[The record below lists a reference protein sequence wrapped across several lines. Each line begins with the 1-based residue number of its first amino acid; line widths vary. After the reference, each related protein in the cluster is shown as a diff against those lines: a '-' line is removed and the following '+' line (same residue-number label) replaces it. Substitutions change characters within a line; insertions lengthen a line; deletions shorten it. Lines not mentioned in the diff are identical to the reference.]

1 MLKSTILMNK
11 VDKEFK
17 PSVWAISKS
26 NIIYFLMFIFL
37 AFGINAYNNLPRE
50 DFPEIITSEVFIS
63 TINPGNTPE
72 DIERFITV
80 PLEEAVKGVS
90 NLVDIKST
98 SLENYSIISLEF
110 DEEIEI
116 ELAKQKVRDEIDSV
130 ISGEDWPTFNNVKVE
145 PDILSMSLA
154 EEMPILNVNIQGDYP
169 TEQLK
174 KYAEVLE
181 DRIEKLDEIK
191 EVVILGAQDEEIE
204 VAVDIKKMTAA
215 KVSFEDILSSIAFG
229 NRTIAAGNIVS
240 DGQRRTIR
248 IIGEIEN
255 PEDLKNFVV
264 KNEFGP
270 VYLDDVAVI
279 NFKESEKKSYAR
291 EFTKNLVS
299 LAVKKRSGK
308 NLINAANKI
317 DVIVEE
323 VIKNEFPSD
332 LEVVITNDMSNRII
346 SQVDD
351 LVNNILFGIFLVTT
365 VLMFFL
371 GFRNALFVGFA
382 IPMSMFMSLMIIS
395 ALGYSLNTMILFA
408 LVMGLGMLVDNGIV
422 VVENVYRLMEKD
434 GLSRLEAAKL
444 GISEIAY
451 PIIVST
457 ATTVLA
463 FVPLGLWPGTI
474 GQFMIYLPITLSIVL
489 GSSLFVAI
497 FFNSMLVSKF
507 MSIDEKNL
515 SKKDLVR
522 LTYFLSGIG
531 LLLFIIGGN
540 ARGFGTLFIVINIF
554 FWLYSYY
561 LKSIA
566 LKFRTI
572 FLGWLEIK
580 YEKFLRFALKGWR
593 AFAFLF
599 GTILL
604 LFLTIILVGI
614 AGPKIEFF
622 PDNEPNQIIV
632 YAEYPQGTD
641 IEKTNNITKKL
652 ENEVLQVVDD
662 KKYFDG
668 NKNFMIESMLAQVG
682 EGAGNQQNDFGSQAD
697 MPQKA
702 KITVTLREFKYRNGF
717 SSEDL
722 RSDVQKKLSGKYPGL
737 AVSVEKDENG
747 PPAGY
752 PVNIEISGKNYLELI
767 QTAEEMRIFINDQK
781 IAGIEEL
788 KIDVN
793 KNKPSIQ
800 IEVDRQ
806 KAGEL
811 GINPS
816 QIGLVLRRSL
826 FGEKAGIYKKDGED
840 YDINV
845 RFNKEDRYD
854 KSLLFNQNVIF
865 KNMNNGQL
873 VEVPIASLIKSE
885 NIETYSAIKHRNLT
899 RVVTLYSSIFAG
911 YNAKEIVDQI
921 KFQLDGFET
930 SENIKYKFTGEIE
943 EQDKNQDF
951 LNTALIMALMLI
963 LLLLVFQFNSIVK
976 PLIIILSIFLS
987 FIGVFL
993 GLIIF
998 DMTFVIIMTMLGIIS
1013 LAGIVVN
1020 NSVVLIDYTQLL
1032 LDRKKANLNIEKDS
1046 MLPKNEI
1053 YESIVK
1059 GGKARL
1065 RPVILTAI
1073 TTILGLIPLA
1083 IGLNIDLMN
1092 LFVNGNPNVY
1102 IGGDN
1107 VIFWGPLAWTVI
1119 FGLTFATFLT
1129 LIIVP
1134 VTFYISKRLALKIR
1148 SFKLN

>member
-1 MLKSTILMNK
+1 MNK

-17 PSVWAISKS
+17 PSVWAIGKS

-37 AFGINAYNNLPRE
+37 ALGINAYNELPRE
-50 DFPEIITSEVFIS
+50 DFPEIVTSEVFIS
-63 TINPGNTPE
+63 TINPGNTAE
-72 DIERFITV
+72 DIERFITS

-90 NLVDIKST
+90 NLVDVTST
-98 SLENYSIISLEF
+98 SLENYSIIRLEF

-116 ELAKQKVRDEIDSV
+116 ELAKQKVRDLIDSV
-130 ISGEDWPTFNNVKVE
+130 ISGEDWPTFNNVKVD
-145 PDILSMSLA
+145 PDILSMSIA
-154 EEMPILNVNIQGDYP
+154 EEMPILNINLVGDYP
-169 TEQLK
+169 TESLK
-174 KYAEVLE
+174 NYAEILE
-181 DRIEKLDEIK
+181 KRIEKLDEIK
-191 EVVILGAQDEEIE
+191 EVDILGAQDEEVE
-204 VAVDIKKMTAA
+204 VAVDIQKMTIAQ
-215 KVSFEDILSSIAFG
+215 VSFDDVISSIAYG
-229 NRTIAAGNIVS
+229 NRTIAAGNIIS
-240 DGQRRTIR
+240 DGQRRTLR
-248 IIGEIEN
+248 VIGEIQS
-255 PEDLKNFVV
+255 PEELKNFVV
-264 KNEFGP
+264 KKNFGP
-270 VYLDDVAVI
+270 VYLGDIAEI

-291 EFTKNLVS
+291 EFGNNLVS

-308 NLINAANKI
+308 NLINAAETIRGIVSQTIENDYPI
-317 DVIVEE
+317 DLNV
-323 VIKNEFPSD
+323 S
-332 LEVVITNDMSNRII
+332 ITNDMSNRIV

-422 VVENVYRLMEKD
+422 VVENVYRLMEKE
-434 GLSRLEAAKL
+434 GMSKVEAAKL

-515 SKKDLVR
+515 SKKDLIK

-531 LLLFIIGGN
+531 LLMILIGGS
-540 ARGFGTLFIVINIF
+540 ATGFGTLFITINIF

-561 LKSIA
+561 LKSMA
-566 LKFRTI
+566 LRFRTI
-572 FLGWLEIK
+572 FLGTLENK
-580 YEKFLRFALKGWR
+580 YESFLRFALKGWR

-604 LFLTIILVGI
+604 LFFTMVLVGI

-622 PDNEPNQIIV
+622 PDNQPNQIIV

-641 IEKTNNITKKL
+641 IEKTNSITK
-652 ENEVLQVVDD
+652 EIEQEVIEVINAS
-662 KKYFDG
+662 KYFE
-668 NKNFMIESMLAQVG
+668 NSKNFMVESMLSQVG
-682 EGAGNQQNDFGSQAD
+682 DGAGNQQNDFGSQAD
-697 MPQKA
+697 MPHKS
-702 KITVTLREFKYRNGF
+702 KITVTMREFKYRNGF
-717 SSEDL
+717 SSEDM
-722 RSDVQKKLSGKYPGL
+722 RGEVQAKLSGKYPGL
-737 AVSVEKDENG
+737 SISVEKDENG

-752 PVNIEISGKNYLELI
+752 PVNIEISGRDYLELI
-767 QTAEEMRIFINDQK
+767 ETAEQMRIFINNQK
-781 IAGIEEL
+781 ISGIEEL

-793 KNKPSIQ
+793 KSKPSLE

-826 FGEKAGIYKKDGED
+826 FGEKAGIFKKDGED

-845 RFNKEDRYD
+845 RFNNEDRYD
-854 KSLLFNQNVIF
+854 RSLLFNQNIIF
-865 KNMNNGQL
+865 RDMSDGQ
-873 VEVPIASLIKSE
+873 VKEIPVASLIKTK
-885 NIETYSAIKHRNLT
+885 NVETYSAIKHRNLS
-899 RVVTLYSSIFAG
+899 RVVTLYSSILAG

-921 KFQLDGFET
+921 KFQLDGFDI
-930 SENIKYKFTGEIE
+930 SEDVNFKFTGEIE
-943 EQDKNQDF
+943 EQDKNQEF
-951 LNTALIMALMLI
+951 LNTALLMALMLI

-998 DMTFVIIMTMLGIIS
+998 NMTFVIIMTMLGIIS

-1032 LDRKKANLNIEKDS
+1032 LDRKKEELNVEKDN
-1046 MLPKNEI
+1046 MLSKDQIFEA
-1053 YESIVK
+1053 IVS

-1083 IGLNIDLMN
+1083 IGLNIDLMS
-1092 LFVNGNPNVY
+1092 LFSSGNPNIYV
-1102 IGGDN
+1102 GGDN

-1129 LIIVP
+1129 LVIVP
-1134 VTFYISKRLALKIR
+1134 VTFYLSKRAALKIR
-1148 SFKLN
+1148 EFKLN

>member
-1 MLKSTILMNK
+1 MNK

-17 PSVWAISKS
+17 PSVWAIGKS

-37 AFGINAYNNLPRE
+37 ALGINAYNELPRE
-50 DFPEIITSEVFIS
+50 DFPEIVTSEVFIS
-63 TINPGNTPE
+63 TINPGNTAE
-72 DIERFITV
+72 DIERFITS

-90 NLVDIKST
+90 NLVDVTST
-98 SLENYSIISLEF
+98 SLENYSIIRLEF

-116 ELAKQKVRDEIDSV
+116 ELAKQKVRDLIDSV
-130 ISGEDWPTFNNVKVE
+130 ISGEDWPTFNNVKVD
-145 PDILSMSLA
+145 PDILSMSIA
-154 EEMPILNVNIQGDYP
+154 EEMPILNINLVGDYP
-169 TEQLK
+169 TESLK
-174 KYAEVLE
+174 NYAEILE
-181 DRIEKLDEIK
+181 KRIEKLDEIK
-191 EVVILGAQDEEIE
+191 EVDILGAQDEEVE
-204 VAVDIKKMTAA
+204 VAVDIQKMTIAQ
-215 KVSFEDILSSIAFG
+215 VSFDDVISSIAYG
-229 NRTIAAGNIVS
+229 NRTIAAGNIIS
-240 DGQRRTIR
+240 DGQRRTLR
-248 IIGEIEN
+248 VIGEIQS
-255 PEDLKNFVV
+255 PEELKNFVV
-264 KNEFGP
+264 KKDFGP
-270 VYLDDVAVI
+270 VYLGDIAEI

-291 EFTKNLVS
+291 EFGNNLVS

-308 NLINAANKI
+308 NLINAAETIRGIVSQTIENDYPI
-317 DVIVEE
+317 DLNV
-323 VIKNEFPSD
+323 S
-332 LEVVITNDMSNRII
+332 ITNDMSNRIV

-422 VVENVYRLMEKD
+422 VVENVYRLMEKE
-434 GLSRLEAAKL
+434 GMSKVEAAKL

-515 SKKDLVR
+515 SKKDLIK

-531 LLLFIIGGN
+531 LLMILIGGS
-540 ARGFGTLFIVINIF
+540 ATGFGTLFITINIF

-561 LKSIA
+561 LKSMA
-566 LKFRTI
+566 LRFRTI
-572 FLGWLEIK
+572 FLGTLENK
-580 YEKFLRFALKGWR
+580 YESFLRFALKGWR

-599 GTILL
+599 GTIIL
-604 LFLTIILVGI
+604 LFLTMVLVGI

-622 PDNEPNQIIV
+622 PDNQPNQIIV

-641 IEKTNNITKKL
+641 IEKTNSITKDI
-652 ENEVLQVVDD
+652 EQEVIEVINAS
-662 KKYFDG
+662 KYFE
-668 NKNFMIESMLAQVG
+668 NSKNFMVESMLSQVG
-682 EGAGNQQNDFGSQAD
+682 DGAGNQQNDFGSQAD
-697 MPQKA
+697 MPHKS
-702 KITVTLREFKYRNGF
+702 KITVTMREFKYRNGF
-717 SSEDL
+717 SSEDM
-722 RSDVQKKLSGKYPGL
+722 RGEVQAKLSGKYPGL
-737 AVSVEKDENG
+737 SISVEKDENG

-752 PVNIEISGKNYLELI
+752 PVNIEISGRDYLELI
-767 QTAEEMRIFINDQK
+767 ETAEQMRIFINNQK
-781 IAGIEEL
+781 ISGIEEL

-793 KNKPSIQ
+793 KSKPSLE

-826 FGEKAGIYKKDGED
+826 FGEKAGIFKKDGED

-845 RFNKEDRYD
+845 RFNNEDRYD
-854 KSLLFNQNVIF
+854 KSLLFNQNIIF
-865 KNMNNGQL
+865 RDMSDGQ
-873 VEVPIASLIKSE
+873 VKEIPVASLIKTK
-885 NIETYSAIKHRNLT
+885 NVETYSAIKHRNLS
-899 RVVTLYSSIFAG
+899 RVVTLYSSILAG

-921 KFQLDGFET
+921 KFQLDGFDI
-930 SENIKYKFTGEIE
+930 SEDVNFKFTGEIE
-943 EQDKNQDF
+943 EQDKNQEF
-951 LNTALIMALMLI
+951 LNTALLMALMLI

-998 DMTFVIIMTMLGIIS
+998 NMTFVIIMTMLGIIS

-1032 LDRKKANLNIEKDS
+1032 LDRKKEELNVEKDN
-1046 MLPKNEI
+1046 MLSKDQIFEA
-1053 YESIVK
+1053 IVS

-1083 IGLNIDLMN
+1083 IGLNIDLMS
-1092 LFVNGNPNVY
+1092 LFSSGNPNIYV
-1102 IGGDN
+1102 GGDN

-1129 LIIVP
+1129 LVIVP
-1134 VTFYISKRLALKIR
+1134 VTFYLSKRAALKIKE
-1148 SFKLN
+1148 FKLN

>member
-1 MLKSTILMNK
+1 MNK

-37 AFGINAYNNLPRE
+37 AFGINAYNTLPRE

-110 DEEIEI
+110 DEEIDI
-116 ELAKQKVRDEIDSV
+116 ELAKQKVRDQIDSV

-174 KYAEVLE
+174 TYAEILE

-191 EVVILGAQDEEIE
+191 EVDILGAQDEEIE
-204 VAVDIKKMTAA
+204 VAVDIKKMTAS
-215 KVSFEDILSSIAFG
+215 KVSFEDILSAIAYG

-240 DGQRRTIR
+240 DGQRRTLR
-248 IIGEIEN
+248 IMGEIES
-255 PEDLKNFVV
+255 PDDLKNFVI

-270 VYLDDVAVI
+270 VYLDDIAEI

-291 EFTKNLVS
+291 EFAKNLVS

-317 DVIVEE
+317 DVIVDE

-422 VVENVYRLMEKD
+422 VVENVYRLMEKE
-434 GLSRLEAAKL
+434 GMSKIEAAKL

-515 SKKDLVR
+515 SKKDLIR

-531 LLLFIIGGN
+531 LFLFIIGGS
-540 ARGFGTLFIVINIF
+540 ARGFGTLFIFINIF

-561 LKSIA
+561 IKSLA
-566 LKFRTI
+566 LRFRTI
-572 FLGWLEIK
+572 FLGWLEDK
-580 YEKFLRFALKGWR
+580 YERFLRFALTGWR

-604 LFLTIILVGI
+604 LFLTMILVGI

-622 PDNEPNQIIV
+622 PDNEPNQIII

-641 IEKTNNITKKL
+641 IKKTNAITK
-652 ENEVLQVVDD
+652 EIESEVLEVINN
-662 KKYFDG
+662 KKYFEG
-668 NKNFMIESMLAQVG
+668 SKNFMIESMLAQVG

-697 MPQKA
+697 MPQKS

-722 RSDVQKKLSGKYPGL
+722 RSDVQRKLSGKYPGL
-737 AVSVEKDENG
+737 AVSVEKDDNG

-752 PVNIEISGKNYLELI
+752 PVNIEITGKDYLELI
-767 QTAEEMRIFINDQK
+767 RTAEEMRIFINDQK

-800 IEVDRQ
+800 IEVDRE

-845 RFNKEDRYD
+845 RFNETDRYD
-854 KSLLFNQNVIF
+854 KSLLYNQNVIF

-885 NIETYSAIKHRNLT
+885 NVETYSAIKHRNLT

-921 KFQLDGFET
+921 KFQLDGFEV
-930 SENIKYKFTGEIE
+930 SENVKYKFTGEIE

-1032 LDRKKANLNIEKDS
+1032 LDRKKAKLNLEKDN

-1053 YESIVK
+1053 FESIVK

-1083 IGLNIDLMN
+1083 IGLNIDLMS
-1092 LFVNGNPNVY
+1092 LFSTGDPNIY

-1134 VTFYISKRLALKIR
+1134 VTFYLSKRLALKIR
-1148 SFKLN
+1148 SFKLS

>member
-1 MLKSTILMNK
+1 MNK

-17 PSVWAISKS
+17 PSVWAIGKS

-37 AFGINAYNNLPRE
+37 ALGINAYNELPRE
-50 DFPEIITSEVFIS
+50 DFPEIVTSEVFIS
-63 TINPGNTPE
+63 TINPGNTAE
-72 DIERFITV
+72 DIERFITS

-90 NLVDIKST
+90 NLVDVTST
-98 SLENYSIISLEF
+98 SLENYSIIRLEF

-116 ELAKQKVRDEIDSV
+116 ELAKQKVRDLIDSV
-130 ISGEDWPTFNNVKVE
+130 ISGEDWPTFNNVKVD
-145 PDILSMSLA
+145 PDILSMSIA
-154 EEMPILNVNIQGDYP
+154 EEMPILNINLVGDYP
-169 TEQLK
+169 TESLMN
-174 KYAEVLE
+174 YAEILE
-181 DRIEKLDEIK
+181 KRIEKLDEIK
-191 EVVILGAQDEEIE
+191 EVDILGAQDEEVE
-204 VAVDIKKMTAA
+204 VAVDIQKMTIAQ
-215 KVSFEDILSSIAFG
+215 VSFDDVISSIAYG
-229 NRTIAAGNIVS
+229 NRTIAAGNIIS
-240 DGQRRTIR
+240 DGQRRTLR
-248 IIGEIEN
+248 VIGEIQS
-255 PEDLKNFVV
+255 PEELKNFVV
-264 KNEFGP
+264 KKDFGP
-270 VYLDDVAVI
+270 IYLGDIAEI

-291 EFTKNLVS
+291 EFGNNLVS

-308 NLINAANKI
+308 NLINAAETIRGIVSQTIENDYPI
-317 DVIVEE
+317 DLNV
-323 VIKNEFPSD
+323 S
-332 LEVVITNDMSNRII
+332 ITNDMSNRIV

-422 VVENVYRLMEKD
+422 VVENVYRLMEKEGMSKVD
-434 GLSRLEAAKL
+434 AAKL

-515 SKKDLVR
+515 SKKDLIK

-531 LLLFIIGGN
+531 LLMILIGGS
-540 ARGFGTLFIVINIF
+540 ATGFGTLFITINIF

-561 LKSIA
+561 LKSMA
-566 LKFRTI
+566 LRFRTI
-572 FLGWLEIK
+572 FLGTLENK
-580 YEKFLRFALKGWR
+580 YESFLRFALKGWR

-599 GTILL
+599 GTIIL
-604 LFLTIILVGI
+604 LFLTMVLVGI

-622 PDNEPNQIIV
+622 PDNQPNQIIV

-641 IEKTNNITKKL
+641 IEKTNSITKDI
-652 ENEVLQVVDD
+652 EQEVIEVINAS
-662 KKYFDG
+662 KYFE
-668 NKNFMIESMLAQVG
+668 NSKNFMVESMLSQVG
-682 EGAGNQQNDFGSQAD
+682 DGAGNQQNDFGSQAD
-697 MPQKA
+697 MPHKS
-702 KITVTLREFKYRNGF
+702 KITVTMREFKYRNGF
-717 SSEDL
+717 SSEDM
-722 RSDVQKKLSGKYPGL
+722 RGEVQAKLSGKYPGL
-737 AVSVEKDENG
+737 SISVEKDENG

-752 PVNIEISGKNYLELI
+752 PVNIEISGRDYLELI
-767 QTAEEMRIFINDQK
+767 ETAEQMRIFINNQK
-781 IAGIEEL
+781 ISGIEEL

-793 KNKPSIQ
+793 KSKPSLE

-826 FGEKAGIYKKDGED
+826 FGEKAGIFKKDGED

-845 RFNKEDRYD
+845 RFNNEDRYD
-854 KSLLFNQNVIF
+854 KSLLFNQNIIF
-865 KNMNNGQL
+865 RDMSDGQ
-873 VEVPIASLIKSE
+873 VKEIPVASLIKTK
-885 NIETYSAIKHRNLT
+885 NVETYSAIKHRNLS
-899 RVVTLYSSIFAG
+899 RVVTLYSSILAG

-921 KFQLDGFET
+921 KFQLDGFDI
-930 SENIKYKFTGEIE
+930 SEDVNFKFTGEIE
-943 EQDKNQDF
+943 EQDKNQEF
-951 LNTALIMALMLI
+951 LNTALLMALMLI

-998 DMTFVIIMTMLGIIS
+998 NMTFVIIMTMLGIIS

-1032 LDRKKANLNIEKDS
+1032 LDRKKEELNVEKDN
-1046 MLPKNEI
+1046 MLSKDQIFEA
-1053 YESIVK
+1053 IVS

-1083 IGLNIDLMN
+1083 IGLNIDLMS
-1092 LFVNGNPNVY
+1092 LFSSGNPNIYV
-1102 IGGDN
+1102 GGDN

-1129 LIIVP
+1129 LVIVP
-1134 VTFYISKRLALKIR
+1134 VTFYLSKRAALKIKE
-1148 SFKLN
+1148 FKLN

>member
-1 MLKSTILMNK
+1 MNK

-37 AFGINAYNNLPRE
+37 AFVINAYNTLPRE

-110 DEEIEI
+110 DEEIDI
-116 ELAKQKVRDEIDSV
+116 ELAKQKVRDQIDSV

-174 KYAEVLE
+174 TYAEILE

-191 EVVILGAQDEEIE
+191 EVDILGAQDEEIE
-204 VAVDIKKMTAA
+204 VAVDIKKMTAS
-215 KVSFEDILSSIAFG
+215 KVSFEDILSAIAYG

-240 DGQRRTIR
+240 DGQRRTLR
-248 IIGEIEN
+248 IMGEIES
-255 PEDLKNFVV
+255 PDDLKNFVI

-270 VYLDDVAVI
+270 VYLEDVAEI

-291 EFTKNLVS
+291 EFAKNLVS

-317 DVIVEE
+317 DVIVDE

-422 VVENVYRLMEKD
+422 VVENVYRLMEKE
-434 GLSRLEAAKL
+434 GMSKIEAAKL

-489 GSSLFVAI
+489 GSSLFVAV

-515 SKKDLVR
+515 SKKDLIR

-531 LLLFIIGGN
+531 LFLFIIGGS
-540 ARGFGTLFIVINIF
+540 ARGFGTLFIFINIF

-561 LKSIA
+561 IKSLA
-566 LKFRTI
+566 LRFRTI
-572 FLGWLEIK
+572 FLGWLEDK
-580 YEKFLRFALKGWR
+580 YEKFLRFALTGWR

-604 LFLTIILVGI
+604 LFLTMILVGI

-622 PDNEPNQIIV
+622 PDNEPNQIII

-641 IEKTNNITKKL
+641 IKKTNAITK
-652 ENEVLQVVDD
+652 EIESEVLEVINN
-662 KKYFDG
+662 KKYFEG
-668 NKNFMIESMLAQVG
+668 SKNFMIESMLAQVG

-697 MPQKA
+697 MPQKS

-722 RSDVQKKLSGKYPGL
+722 RSDVQRKLSGKYPGL
-737 AVSVEKDENG
+737 AVSVEKDDNG

-752 PVNIEISGKNYLELI
+752 PVNIEITGKDYLELI
-767 QTAEEMRIFINDQK
+767 RTAEEMRIFINDQK

-800 IEVDRQ
+800 IEVDRE

-845 RFNKEDRYD
+845 RFNETDRYD
-854 KSLLFNQNVIF
+854 KSLLYNQNVIF

-885 NIETYSAIKHRNLT
+885 NVETYSAIKHRNLT

-921 KFQLDGFET
+921 KFQLDGFEV
-930 SENIKYKFTGEIE
+930 SENVKYKFTGEIE

-1032 LDRKKANLNIEKDS
+1032 LDRKKAKLNLEKDN

-1053 YESIVK
+1053 FESIVK

-1083 IGLNIDLMN
+1083 IGLNIDLMS
-1092 LFVNGNPNVY
+1092 LFSTGDPNIY

-1134 VTFYISKRLALKIR
+1134 VTFYLSKRLALKIR
-1148 SFKLN
+1148 SFKLS

>member
-1 MLKSTILMNK
+1 MNK

-37 AFGINAYNNLPRE
+37 AFGINAYNTLPRE

-110 DEEIEI
+110 DEEIDI
-116 ELAKQKVRDEIDSV
+116 ELAKQKVRDQIDSV

-174 KYAEVLE
+174 TYAEILE

-191 EVVILGAQDEEIE
+191 EVDILGAQDEEIE
-204 VAVDIKKMTAA
+204 VAVDIKKMTAS
-215 KVSFEDILSSIAFG
+215 KVSFEDILSAIAYG

-240 DGQRRTIR
+240 DGQRRTLR
-248 IIGEIEN
+248 IMGEIES
-255 PEDLKNFVV
+255 PDDLKNFVI

-270 VYLDDVAVI
+270 VYLEDIAEI

-291 EFTKNLVS
+291 EFAKNLVS

-317 DVIVEE
+317 DVIVDE

-422 VVENVYRLMEKD
+422 VVENVYRLMEKE
-434 GLSRLEAAKL
+434 GMSKIEAAKL

-515 SKKDLVR
+515 SKKDLIR

-531 LLLFIIGGN
+531 LFLFIIGGS
-540 ARGFGTLFIVINIF
+540 ARGFGTLFIFINIF

-561 LKSIA
+561 IKSLA
-566 LKFRTI
+566 LRFRTI
-572 FLGWLEIK
+572 FLGWLEDK
-580 YEKFLRFALKGWR
+580 YERFLRFALTGWR

-604 LFLTIILVGI
+604 LFLTMILVGI

-622 PDNEPNQIIV
+622 PDNEPNQIII

-641 IEKTNNITKKL
+641 IKKTNAITK
-652 ENEVLQVVDD
+652 EIESEVLEVINN
-662 KKYFDG
+662 KKYFEG
-668 NKNFMIESMLAQVG
+668 SKNFMIESMLAQVG

-697 MPQKA
+697 MPQKS

-722 RSDVQKKLSGKYPGL
+722 RSDVQRKLSGKYPGL
-737 AVSVEKDENG
+737 AVSVEKDDNG

-752 PVNIEISGKNYLELI
+752 PVNIEITGKDYLELI
-767 QTAEEMRIFINDQK
+767 RTAEEMRIFINDQK

-800 IEVDRQ
+800 IEVDRE

-845 RFNKEDRYD
+845 RFNETDRYD
-854 KSLLFNQNVIF
+854 KSLLYNQNVIF

-885 NIETYSAIKHRNLT
+885 NVETYSAIKHRNLT

-921 KFQLDGFET
+921 KFQLDGFEV
-930 SENIKYKFTGEIE
+930 SENVKYKFTGEIE

-1032 LDRKKANLNIEKDS
+1032 LDRKKAKLNLKKDN
-1046 MLPKNEI
+1046 MLPNNEI
-1053 YESIVK
+1053 FESIVK

-1083 IGLNIDLMN
+1083 IGLNIDLMS
-1092 LFVNGNPNVY
+1092 LFSTGDPNIY

-1134 VTFYISKRLALKIR
+1134 VTFYLSKRLALKIR
-1148 SFKLN
+1148 SFKLS

>member
-1 MLKSTILMNK
+1 MNK

-17 PSVWAISKS
+17 PSVWAIGKS

-37 AFGINAYNNLPRE
+37 ALGINAYNELPRE
-50 DFPEIITSEVFIS
+50 DFPEIVTSEVFIS
-63 TINPGNTPE
+63 TINPGNTAE
-72 DIERFITV
+72 DIERFITS

-90 NLVDIKST
+90 NLVDVTST
-98 SLENYSIISLEF
+98 SLENYSIIRLEF

-116 ELAKQKVRDEIDSV
+116 ELAKQKVRDLIDSV
-130 ISGEDWPTFNNVKVE
+130 ISGEDWPTFNNVKVD
-145 PDILSMSLA
+145 PDILSMSIA
-154 EEMPILNVNIQGDYP
+154 EEMPILNINLVGDYP
-169 TEQLK
+169 TESLMN
-174 KYAEVLE
+174 YAEILE
-181 DRIEKLDEIK
+181 KRIEKLDEIK
-191 EVVILGAQDEEIE
+191 EVDILGAQDEEVE
-204 VAVDIKKMTAA
+204 VAVDIQKMTIAQ
-215 KVSFEDILSSIAFG
+215 VSFDDVISSIAYG
-229 NRTIAAGNIVS
+229 NRTIAAGNIIS
-240 DGQRRTIR
+240 DGQRRTLR
-248 IIGEIEN
+248 VIGEIQS
-255 PEDLKNFVV
+255 PEELKNFVV
-264 KNEFGP
+264 KKDFGP
-270 VYLDDVAVI
+270 VYLGDIAEI

-291 EFTKNLVS
+291 EFGNNLVS

-308 NLINAANKI
+308 NLINAAETIRGIVSQTIENDYPI
-317 DVIVEE
+317 DLNV
-323 VIKNEFPSD
+323 S
-332 LEVVITNDMSNRII
+332 ITNDMSNRIV

-422 VVENVYRLMEKD
+422 VVENVYRLMEKEGMSKVD
-434 GLSRLEAAKL
+434 AAKL

-515 SKKDLVR
+515 SKKDLIK

-531 LLLFIIGGN
+531 LLMILIGGS
-540 ARGFGTLFIVINIF
+540 ATGFGTLFITINIF

-561 LKSIA
+561 LKSMA
-566 LKFRTI
+566 LRFRTI
-572 FLGWLEIK
+572 FLGTLENK
-580 YEKFLRFALKGWR
+580 YESFLRFALKGWR

-599 GTILL
+599 GTIIL
-604 LFLTIILVGI
+604 LFLTMVLVGI

-622 PDNEPNQIIV
+622 PDNQPNQIIV
-632 YAEYPQGTD
+632 YTEYPQGTD
-641 IEKTNNITKKL
+641 IEKTNSITKDI
-652 ENEVLQVVDD
+652 EQEVIEVINAS
-662 KKYFDG
+662 KYFE
-668 NKNFMIESMLAQVG
+668 NSKNFMVESMLSQVG
-682 EGAGNQQNDFGSQAD
+682 DGAGNQQNDFGSQAD
-697 MPQKA
+697 MPHKS
-702 KITVTLREFKYRNGF
+702 KITVTMREFKYRNGF
-717 SSEDL
+717 SSEDM
-722 RSDVQKKLSGKYPGL
+722 RGEVQAKLSGKYPGL
-737 AVSVEKDENG
+737 SISVEKDENG

-752 PVNIEISGKNYLELI
+752 PVNIEISGRDYLELI
-767 QTAEEMRIFINDQK
+767 ETAEQMRIFINNQK
-781 IAGIEEL
+781 ISGIEEL

-793 KNKPSIQ
+793 KSKPSLE

-826 FGEKAGIYKKDGED
+826 FGEKAGIFKKDGED

-845 RFNKEDRYD
+845 RFNNEDRYD
-854 KSLLFNQNVIF
+854 KSLLFNQNIIF
-865 KNMNNGQL
+865 RDMSDGQ
-873 VEVPIASLIKSE
+873 VKEIPVASLIKTK
-885 NIETYSAIKHRNLT
+885 NVETYSAIKHRNLS
-899 RVVTLYSSIFAG
+899 RVVTLYSSILAG

-921 KFQLDGFET
+921 KFQLDGFDI
-930 SENIKYKFTGEIE
+930 SEDVNFKFTGEIE
-943 EQDKNQDF
+943 EQDKNQEF
-951 LNTALIMALMLI
+951 LNTALLMALMLI

-998 DMTFVIIMTMLGIIS
+998 NMTFVIIMTMLGIIS

-1032 LDRKKANLNIEKDS
+1032 LDRKKEELNVEKDN
-1046 MLPKNEI
+1046 MLSKDQIFEA
-1053 YESIVK
+1053 IVS

-1083 IGLNIDLMN
+1083 IGLNIDLMS
-1092 LFVNGNPNVY
+1092 LFSSGNPNIYV
-1102 IGGDN
+1102 GGDN

-1129 LIIVP
+1129 LVIVP
-1134 VTFYISKRLALKIR
+1134 VTFYLSKRAALKIKE
-1148 SFKLN
+1148 FKLN

>member
-1 MLKSTILMNK
+1 MNK

-37 AFGINAYNNLPRE
+37 AFGINAYNTLPRE

-110 DEEIEI
+110 DEEIDI
-116 ELAKQKVRDEIDSV
+116 ELAKQKVRDQIDSV

-174 KYAEVLE
+174 TYAEILE

-191 EVVILGAQDEEIE
+191 EVDILGAQDEEIE
-204 VAVDIKKMTAA
+204 VAVDIKKMTAS
-215 KVSFEDILSSIAFG
+215 KVSFEDILSAIAYG

-240 DGQRRTIR
+240 DGQRRTLR
-248 IIGEIEN
+248 IMGEIES
-255 PEDLKNFVV
+255 PDDLKNFVI

-270 VYLDDVAVI
+270 VYLDDVAEI

-291 EFTKNLVS
+291 EFAKNLVS

-317 DVIVEE
+317 DVIVDE

-422 VVENVYRLMEKD
+422 VVENVYRLMEKE
-434 GLSRLEAAKL
+434 GMSKIEAAKL

-515 SKKDLVR
+515 SKKDLIR

-531 LLLFIIGGN
+531 LFLFIIGGS
-540 ARGFGTLFIVINIF
+540 ARGFGTLFIFINIF

-561 LKSIA
+561 IKSLA
-566 LKFRTI
+566 LRFRTI
-572 FLGWLEIK
+572 FLGWLEDK
-580 YEKFLRFALKGWR
+580 YERFLRFALTGWR

-604 LFLTIILVGI
+604 LFLTMILVGI

-622 PDNEPNQIIV
+622 PDNEPNQIII

-641 IEKTNNITKKL
+641 IKKTNAITK
-652 ENEVLQVVDD
+652 EIESEVLEVINN
-662 KKYFDG
+662 KKYFEG
-668 NKNFMIESMLAQVG
+668 SKNFMIESMLAQVG

-697 MPQKA
+697 MPQKS

-722 RSDVQKKLSGKYPGL
+722 RSDVQRKLSGKYPGL
-737 AVSVEKDENG
+737 AVSVEKDDNG

-752 PVNIEISGKNYLELI
+752 PVNIEITGKDYLELI
-767 QTAEEMRIFINDQK
+767 RTAEEMRIFINDQK

-800 IEVDRQ
+800 IEVDRE

-845 RFNKEDRYD
+845 RFNETDRYD
-854 KSLLFNQNVIF
+854 KSLLYNQNVIF

-885 NIETYSAIKHRNLT
+885 NVETYSAIKHRNLT

-921 KFQLDGFET
+921 KFQLDGFEV
-930 SENIKYKFTGEIE
+930 SENVKYKFTGEIE

-1032 LDRKKANLNIEKDS
+1032 LDRKKAKLNLEKDN

-1053 YESIVK
+1053 FESIVK

-1083 IGLNIDLMN
+1083 IGLNIDLMS
-1092 LFVNGNPNVY
+1092 LFSTGDPNIY

-1134 VTFYISKRLALKIR
+1134 VTFYLSKRLALKIR
-1148 SFKLN
+1148 SFKLS

>member
-1 MLKSTILMNK
+1 MNK

-37 AFGINAYNNLPRE
+37 AFGINAYNTLPRE

-110 DEEIEI
+110 DEEIDI
-116 ELAKQKVRDEIDSV
+116 ELAKQKVRDQIDSV

-174 KYAEVLE
+174 KYAEILE

-191 EVVILGAQDEEIE
+191 EVDILGAQDEEIE
-204 VAVDIKKMTAA
+204 VAVDIKKMTAS
-215 KVSFEDILSSIAFG
+215 KVSFEDILSAIAYG

-240 DGQRRTIR
+240 DGQRRTLR
-248 IIGEIEN
+248 IMGEIEN
-255 PEDLKNFVV
+255 PDDLKNFVI

-270 VYLDDVAVI
+270 VYLDDVAEI

-291 EFTKNLVS
+291 EFAKNLVS

-317 DVIVEE
+317 DVIVDE

-422 VVENVYRLMEKD
+422 VVENVYRLMEKE
-434 GLSRLEAAKL
+434 GMSKIEAAKL

-515 SKKDLVR
+515 SKKDLIR

-531 LLLFIIGGN
+531 LFLFIIGGS
-540 ARGFGTLFIVINIF
+540 ARGFGTLFIFINIF

-561 LKSIA
+561 IKSLA
-566 LKFRTI
+566 LRFRTI
-572 FLGWLEIK
+572 FLGWLEDK
-580 YEKFLRFALKGWR
+580 YERFLRFALTGWR

-604 LFLTIILVGI
+604 LFLTMILVGI

-622 PDNEPNQIIV
+622 PDNEPNQIII

-641 IEKTNNITKKL
+641 IKKTNAITK
-652 ENEVLQVVDD
+652 EIESEVLEVISN
-662 KKYFDG
+662 KKYFEG
-668 NKNFMIESMLAQVG
+668 SKNFMIESMLAQVG

-697 MPQKA
+697 MPQKS

-722 RSDVQKKLSGKYPGL
+722 RSDVQRKLSGKYPGL
-737 AVSVEKDENG
+737 AVSVEKDDNG

-752 PVNIEISGKNYLELI
+752 PVNIEITGKDYLELI
-767 QTAEEMRIFINDQK
+767 RTAEEMRIFINDQK

-800 IEVDRQ
+800 IEVDRE

-845 RFNKEDRYD
+845 RFNETDRYD
-854 KSLLFNQNVIF
+854 KSLLYNQNVIF

-885 NIETYSAIKHRNLT
+885 NVETYSAIKHRNLT

-921 KFQLDGFET
+921 KFQLDGFEV
-930 SENIKYKFTGEIE
+930 SENVKYKFTGEIE

-1032 LDRKKANLNIEKDS
+1032 LDRKKAKLNLEKDN

-1053 YESIVK
+1053 FESIVK

-1083 IGLNIDLMN
+1083 IGLNIDLMS
-1092 LFVNGNPNVY
+1092 LFSTGDPNIY

-1134 VTFYISKRLALKIR
+1134 VTFYLSKRLALKIR
-1148 SFKLN
+1148 SFKLS

>member
-1 MLKSTILMNK
+1 MNK

-17 PSVWAISKS
+17 PSVWAIGKS

-37 AFGINAYNNLPRE
+37 ALGINAYNELPRE
-50 DFPEIITSEVFIS
+50 DFPEIVTSEVFIS
-63 TINPGNTPE
+63 TINPGNTAE
-72 DIERFITV
+72 DIERFITS

-90 NLVDIKST
+90 NLVDVTST
-98 SLENYSIISLEF
+98 SLENYSIIRLEF

-116 ELAKQKVRDEIDSV
+116 ELAKQKVRDLIDSV
-130 ISGEDWPTFNNVKVE
+130 ISGEDWPTFNNVKVD
-145 PDILSMSLA
+145 PDILSMSIA
-154 EEMPILNVNIQGDYP
+154 EEMPILNINLVGDYP
-169 TEQLK
+169 TESLMN
-174 KYAEVLE
+174 YAEILE
-181 DRIEKLDEIK
+181 KRIEKLDEIK
-191 EVVILGAQDEEIE
+191 EVDILGAQDEEVE
-204 VAVDIKKMTAA
+204 VAVDIQKMTIAQ
-215 KVSFEDILSSIAFG
+215 VSFDDVISSIAYG
-229 NRTIAAGNIVS
+229 NRTIAAGNIIS
-240 DGQRRTIR
+240 DGQRRTLR
-248 IIGEIEN
+248 VIGEIQS
-255 PEDLKNFVV
+255 PEELKNFVV
-264 KNEFGP
+264 KKDFGP
-270 VYLDDVAVI
+270 IYLGDIAEI

-291 EFTKNLVS
+291 EFGNNLVS

-308 NLINAANKI
+308 NLINAAETIRGIVSQTIENNYPI
-317 DVIVEE
+317 DLNV
-323 VIKNEFPSD
+323 S
-332 LEVVITNDMSNRII
+332 ITNDMSNRIV

-422 VVENVYRLMEKD
+422 VVENVYRLMEKE
-434 GLSRLEAAKL
+434 GMSKVEAAKL

-515 SKKDLVR
+515 SKKDLIK

-531 LLLFIIGGN
+531 LLMILIGGS
-540 ARGFGTLFIVINIF
+540 ATGFGTLFITINIF

-561 LKSIA
+561 LKSMA
-566 LKFRTI
+566 LRFRTI
-572 FLGWLEIK
+572 FLGTLENK
-580 YEKFLRFALKGWR
+580 YESFLRFALKGWR

-599 GTILL
+599 GTIIL
-604 LFLTIILVGI
+604 LFLTMVLVGI

-622 PDNEPNQIIV
+622 PDNQPNQIIV

-641 IEKTNNITKKL
+641 IEKTNSITKDI
-652 ENEVLQVVDD
+652 EQEVIEVINAS
-662 KKYFDG
+662 KYFE
-668 NKNFMIESMLAQVG
+668 NSKNFMVESMLSQVG
-682 EGAGNQQNDFGSQAD
+682 DGAGNQQNDFGSQAD
-697 MPQKA
+697 MPHKS
-702 KITVTLREFKYRNGF
+702 KITVTMREFKYRNGF
-717 SSEDL
+717 SSEDM
-722 RSDVQKKLSGKYPGL
+722 RGEVQAKLSGKYPGL
-737 AVSVEKDENG
+737 SISVEKDENG

-752 PVNIEISGKNYLELI
+752 PVNIEISGRDYLELI
-767 QTAEEMRIFINDQK
+767 ETAEQMRIFINNQK
-781 IAGIEEL
+781 ISGIEEL

-793 KNKPSIQ
+793 KSKPSLE

-826 FGEKAGIYKKDGED
+826 FGEKAGIFKKDGED

-845 RFNKEDRYD
+845 RFNNEDRYD
-854 KSLLFNQNVIF
+854 KSLLFNQNIIF
-865 KNMNNGQL
+865 RDMSDGQ
-873 VEVPIASLIKSE
+873 VKEIPVASLIKTK
-885 NIETYSAIKHRNLT
+885 NVETYSAIKHRNLS
-899 RVVTLYSSIFAG
+899 RVVTLYSSILAG

-921 KFQLDGFET
+921 KFQLDGFDI
-930 SENIKYKFTGEIE
+930 SEDVNFKFTGEIE
-943 EQDKNQDF
+943 EQDKNQEF
-951 LNTALIMALMLI
+951 LNTALLMALMLI

-998 DMTFVIIMTMLGIIS
+998 NMTFVIIMTMLGIIS

-1032 LDRKKANLNIEKDS
+1032 LDRKKEELNVEKDN
-1046 MLPKNEI
+1046 MLSKDQIFEA
-1053 YESIVK
+1053 IVS

-1083 IGLNIDLMN
+1083 IGLNIDLMS
-1092 LFVNGNPNVY
+1092 LFSSGNPNIYV
-1102 IGGDN
+1102 GGDN

-1129 LIIVP
+1129 LVIVP
-1134 VTFYISKRLALKIR
+1134 VTFYLSKRAALKIKE
-1148 SFKLN
+1148 FKLN

>member
-1 MLKSTILMNK
+1 MNK

-17 PSVWAISKS
+17 PSVWAIGKS

-37 AFGINAYNNLPRE
+37 ALGINAYNELPRE
-50 DFPEIITSEVFIS
+50 DFPEVITSEVFIS
-63 TINPGNTPE
+63 TVNPGNTAE
-72 DIERFITV
+72 DIERFITS

-90 NLVDIKST
+90 NLVDVTST
-98 SLENYSIISLEF
+98 SLENYSIIRLEF

-116 ELAKQKVRDEIDSV
+116 ELAKQKVRDLIDSV
-130 ISGEDWPTFNNVKVE
+130 ISGEDWPTFNNVKVD
-145 PDILSMSLA
+145 PDILSMSIA
-154 EEMPILNVNIQGDYP
+154 EEMPILNINIVGDYP
-169 TEQLK
+169 TESLK
-174 KYAEVLE
+174 NYAEILE
-181 DRIEKLDEIK
+181 KRIEKLDEIK
-191 EVVILGAQDEEIE
+191 EVDILGAQDEEIE
-204 VAVDIKKMTAA
+204 VAVDIQKMTIAQ
-215 KVSFEDILSSIAFG
+215 VSFDDVISSIAYG
-229 NRTIAAGNIVS
+229 NRTIAAGNIIS
-240 DGQRRTIR
+240 DGQRRTLR
-248 IIGEIEN
+248 VIGEIQS
-255 PEDLKNFVV
+255 PEELKNFVV
-264 KNEFGP
+264 KKNFGP
-270 VYLDDVAVI
+270 VYLGDIAEI

-291 EFTKNLVS
+291 EFGNNLVS

-308 NLINAANKI
+308 NLINAAETIRGIVSQTIENDYPI
-317 DVIVEE
+317 DLNV
-323 VIKNEFPSD
+323 S
-332 LEVVITNDMSNRII
+332 ITNDMSNRIV

-422 VVENVYRLMEKD
+422 VVENVYRLMEKE
-434 GLSRLEAAKL
+434 GMSKVEAAKL

-515 SKKDLVR
+515 SKKDLIK

-531 LLLFIIGGN
+531 LIMILIGGS
-540 ARGFGTLFIVINIF
+540 ATGFGTLFITINIF

-561 LKSIA
+561 LKSMA
-566 LKFRTI
+566 LRFRTI
-572 FLGWLEIK
+572 FLGTLENK
-580 YEKFLRFALKGWR
+580 YESFLRFALKGWR

-599 GTILL
+599 GTIIL
-604 LFLTIILVGI
+604 LFLTMVLVGI

-622 PDNEPNQIIV
+622 PDNQPNQIIV

-641 IEKTNNITKKL
+641 IEKTNSITKDI
-652 ENEVLQVVDD
+652 EEEVIEVVNAS
-662 KKYFDG
+662 KYFE
-668 NKNFMIESMLAQVG
+668 NYKNFMVESMLSQVG
-682 EGAGNQQNDFGSQAD
+682 DGAGNQQNDFGSQAD
-697 MPQKA
+697 MPHKS
-702 KITVTLREFKYRNGF
+702 KITVTMREFKYRNGF
-717 SSEDL
+717 SSEDM
-722 RSDVQKKLSGKYPGL
+722 RGEVQTKLSGKYPGL
-737 AVSVEKDENG
+737 SISVEKDENG

-752 PVNIEISGKNYLELI
+752 PVNIEISGRDYLELI
-767 QTAEEMRIFINDQK
+767 ETAEQMRIFINNQK
-781 IAGIEEL
+781 ISGIEEL

-793 KNKPSIQ
+793 KSKPSLE

-826 FGEKAGIYKKDGED
+826 FGEKAGIFKKDGED

-845 RFNKEDRYD
+845 RFNNEDRYD
-854 KSLLFNQNVIF
+854 RSLLFNQNIIF
-865 KNMNNGQL
+865 RDMSDGQ
-873 VEVPIASLIKSE
+873 VKEIPVASLIKTK
-885 NIETYSAIKHRNLT
+885 NVETYSAIKHRNLS
-899 RVVTLYSSIFAG
+899 RVVTLYSSILAG

-921 KFQLDGFET
+921 KFQLDGFDI
-930 SENIKYKFTGEIE
+930 SEDVNFKFTGEIE
-943 EQDKNQDF
+943 EQDKNQEF
-951 LNTALIMALMLI
+951 LNTALLMALMLI

-998 DMTFVIIMTMLGIIS
+998 NMTFVIIMTMLGIIS

-1032 LDRKKANLNIEKDS
+1032 LDRKKEELNVEKDN
-1046 MLPKNEI
+1046 MLSKDQIFEA
-1053 YESIVK
+1053 IVS

-1083 IGLNIDLMN
+1083 IGLNIDLMS
-1092 LFVNGNPNVY
+1092 LFSSGNPNIYV
-1102 IGGDN
+1102 GGDN

-1129 LIIVP
+1129 LVIVP
-1134 VTFYISKRLALKIR
+1134 VTFYLSKRAALKIR
-1148 SFKLN
+1148 EFKLN

>member
-507 MSIDEKNL
+507 MSVDEKNL

>member
-1 MLKSTILMNK
+1 MKMNK

-17 PSVWAISKS
+17 PSVWAINKS

-37 AFGINAYNNLPRE
+37 AFGINAYNTLPRE

-110 DEEIEI
+110 DEEIDI
-116 ELAKQKVRDEIDSV
+116 ELAKQKVRDQIDSV

-174 KYAEVLE
+174 TYAEILE

-191 EVVILGAQDEEIE
+191 EVDILGAQDEEIE
-204 VAVDIKKMTAA
+204 VAVDIKKMTAS
-215 KVSFEDILSSIAFG
+215 KVSFEDILSAIAYG

-240 DGQRRTIR
+240 DGQRRTLR
-248 IIGEIEN
+248 IMGEIES
-255 PEDLKNFVV
+255 PDDLKNFVI

-270 VYLDDVAVI
+270 VYLEDVAEI

-291 EFTKNLVS
+291 EFAKNLVS

-317 DVIVEE
+317 DVIVDE

-422 VVENVYRLMEKD
+422 VVENVYRLMEKE
-434 GLSRLEAAKL
+434 GMSKIEAAKL

-515 SKKDLVR
+515 SKKDLIR

-531 LLLFIIGGN
+531 LFLFIIGGS
-540 ARGFGTLFIVINIF
+540 ARGFGTLFIFINIF

-561 LKSIA
+561 IKSLA
-566 LKFRTI
+566 LRFRTI
-572 FLGWLEIK
+572 FLGWLEDK
-580 YEKFLRFALKGWR
+580 YERFLRFALTGWR

-604 LFLTIILVGI
+604 LFLTMILVGI

-622 PDNEPNQIIV
+622 PDNEPNQIII

-641 IEKTNNITKKL
+641 IKKTNAITK
-652 ENEVLQVVDD
+652 EIESEVLEVINN
-662 KKYFDG
+662 KKYFEG
-668 NKNFMIESMLAQVG
+668 SKNFMIESMLAQVG

-697 MPQKA
+697 MPQKS

-722 RSDVQKKLSGKYPGL
+722 RSDVQRKLSGKYPGL
-737 AVSVEKDENG
+737 AVSVEKDDNG

-752 PVNIEISGKNYLELI
+752 PVNIEITGKDYLELI
-767 QTAEEMRIFINDQK
+767 RTAEEMRIFINDQK

-800 IEVDRQ
+800 IEVDRE

-845 RFNKEDRYD
+845 RFNETDRYD
-854 KSLLFNQNVIF
+854 KSLLYNQNVIF

-885 NIETYSAIKHRNLT
+885 NVETYSAIKHRNLT

-921 KFQLDGFET
+921 KFQLDGFEV
-930 SENIKYKFTGEIE
+930 SENVKYKFTGEIE

-1032 LDRKKANLNIEKDS
+1032 LDRKKAKLNLEKDN

-1053 YESIVK
+1053 FESIVK

-1083 IGLNIDLMN
+1083 IGLNIDLMS
-1092 LFVNGNPNVY
+1092 LFSTGDPNIY

-1134 VTFYISKRLALKIR
+1134 VTFYLSKRLALKIR
-1148 SFKLN
+1148 SFKLS

>member
-1 MLKSTILMNK
+1 MNK

-17 PSVWAISKS
+17 PSVWAIGKS

-37 AFGINAYNNLPRE
+37 ALGINAYNELPRE
-50 DFPEIITSEVFIS
+50 DFPEIVTSEVFIS
-63 TINPGNTPE
+63 TINPGNTAE
-72 DIERFITV
+72 DIERFITS

-90 NLVDIKST
+90 NLVDVTST
-98 SLENYSIISLEF
+98 SLENYSIIRLEF

-116 ELAKQKVRDEIDSV
+116 ELAKQKVRDLIDSV
-130 ISGEDWPTFNNVKVE
+130 ISGEDWPTFNNVKVD
-145 PDILSMSLA
+145 PDILSMSIA
-154 EEMPILNVNIQGDYP
+154 EEMPILNINLVGDYP
-169 TEQLK
+169 TESLK
-174 KYAEVLE
+174 NYAEILE
-181 DRIEKLDEIK
+181 KRIEKLDEIK
-191 EVVILGAQDEEIE
+191 EVDILGAQDEEVE
-204 VAVDIKKMTAA
+204 VAVDIQKMTIAQ
-215 KVSFEDILSSIAFG
+215 VSFDDVISSISYG
-229 NRTIAAGNIVS
+229 NRTIAAGNIIS
-240 DGQRRTIR
+240 DGQRRTLR
-248 IIGEIEN
+248 VIGEIQSPKE
-255 PEDLKNFVV
+255 LKNFVV
-264 KNEFGP
+264 KKEFGP
-270 VYLDDVAVI
+270 VYLGDIAEI

-291 EFTKNLVS
+291 EFGNNLVS

-308 NLINAANKI
+308 NLINAAETIRGIVSQTIENDYPI
-317 DVIVEE
+317 DLNV
-323 VIKNEFPSD
+323 S
-332 LEVVITNDMSNRII
+332 ITNDMSNRII

-422 VVENVYRLMEKD
+422 VVENVYRLMEKEGMSKVD
-434 GLSRLEAAKL
+434 AAKL

-515 SKKDLVR
+515 SKKDLIK

-531 LLLFIIGGN
+531 LLMILIGGS
-540 ARGFGTLFIVINIF
+540 ATGFGTLFITINIF

-561 LKSIA
+561 LKSMA
-566 LKFRTI
+566 LRFRTI
-572 FLGWLEIK
+572 FLGTLENK
-580 YEKFLRFALKGWR
+580 YESFLRFALKGWR

-599 GTILL
+599 GTIIL
-604 LFLTIILVGI
+604 LFLTMVLVGI

-622 PDNEPNQIIV
+622 PDNQPNQIIV
-632 YAEYPQGTD
+632 YTEYPQGTD
-641 IEKTNNITKKL
+641 IEKTNSITKDI
-652 ENEVLQVVDD
+652 EQEVIEVINAS
-662 KKYFDG
+662 KYFE
-668 NKNFMIESMLAQVG
+668 NSKNFMVESMLSQVG
-682 EGAGNQQNDFGSQAD
+682 DGAGNQQNDFGSQAD
-697 MPQKA
+697 MPHKS
-702 KITVTLREFKYRNGF
+702 KITVTMREFKYRNGF
-717 SSEDL
+717 SSEDM
-722 RSDVQKKLSGKYPGL
+722 RGEVQAKLSGKYPGL
-737 AVSVEKDENG
+737 SISVEKDENG

-752 PVNIEISGKNYLELI
+752 PVNIEISGRDYLELI
-767 QTAEEMRIFINDQK
+767 ETAEQMRIFINNQK
-781 IAGIEEL
+781 ISGIEEL

-793 KNKPSIQ
+793 KSKPSLE

-826 FGEKAGIYKKDGED
+826 FGEKAGIFKKDGED

-845 RFNKEDRYD
+845 RFNNEDRYD
-854 KSLLFNQNVIF
+854 KSLLFNQNIIF
-865 KNMNNGQL
+865 RDMSDGQ
-873 VEVPIASLIKSE
+873 VKEIPVASLIKTK
-885 NIETYSAIKHRNLT
+885 NVETYSAIKHRNLS
-899 RVVTLYSSIFAG
+899 RVVTLYSSILAG

-921 KFQLDGFET
+921 KFQLDGFDI
-930 SENIKYKFTGEIE
+930 SEDVNFKFTGEIE
-943 EQDKNQDF
+943 EQDKNQEF
-951 LNTALIMALMLI
+951 LNTALLMALMLI

-998 DMTFVIIMTMLGIIS
+998 NMTFVIIMTMLGIIS

-1032 LDRKKANLNIEKDS
+1032 LDRKKEELNVEKDN
-1046 MLPKNEI
+1046 MLSKDQIFEA
-1053 YESIVK
+1053 IVS

-1083 IGLNIDLMN
+1083 IGLNIDLMS
-1092 LFVNGNPNVY
+1092 LFSSGNPNIYV
-1102 IGGDN
+1102 GGDN

-1129 LIIVP
+1129 LVIVP
-1134 VTFYISKRLALKIR
+1134 VTFYLSKRAALKIKE
-1148 SFKLN
+1148 FKLN

>member
-1 MLKSTILMNK
+1 MNK

-17 PSVWAISKS
+17 PSVWAIGKS

-37 AFGINAYNNLPRE
+37 ALGINAYNELPRE
-50 DFPEIITSEVFIS
+50 DFPEIVTSEVFIS
-63 TINPGNTPE
+63 TINPGNTAE
-72 DIERFITV
+72 DIERFITT

-90 NLVDIKST
+90 NLVDITST
-98 SLENYSIISLEF
+98 SLENYSIIKLEF

-116 ELAKQKVRDEIDSV
+116 ELAKQKVRDLIDSV
-130 ISGEDWPTFNNVKVE
+130 ISGEDWPTFNNVKVD
-145 PDILSMSLA
+145 PDILSMSIA
-154 EEMPILNVNIQGDYP
+154 EEMPILNINLIGDYP
-169 TEQLK
+169 TETLK
-174 KYAEVLE
+174 NYAEILE
-181 DRIEKLDEIK
+181 KRIEKLDEIK
-191 EVVILGAQDEEIE
+191 EVDILGAQDEEVE
-204 VAVDIKKMTAA
+204 VAVDIQKMTIAQ
-215 KVSFEDILSSIAFG
+215 VSFDDVISSIAYG
-229 NRTIAAGNIVS
+229 NRTIAAGNIIS
-240 DGQRRTIR
+240 DGQRRTLR
-248 IIGEIEN
+248 VIGEIQS
-255 PEDLKNFVV
+255 PEELKNFVV
-264 KNEFGP
+264 KKNFGP
-270 VYLDDVAVI
+270 VYLGDIAEI

-291 EFTKNLVS
+291 EFGNNLVS

-308 NLINAANKI
+308 NLINAAETIRGIVSQTIENDYPI
-317 DVIVEE
+317 DLNVSI
-323 VIKNEFPSD
+323 S
-332 LEVVITNDMSNRII
+332 NDMSNRIV

-422 VVENVYRLMEKD
+422 VVENVYRLMEKE
-434 GLSRLEAAKL
+434 GMSKVEAAKL

-515 SKKDLVR
+515 SKKDLIK

-531 LLLFIIGGN
+531 LIMILIGGS
-540 ARGFGTLFIVINIF
+540 ATGFGTLFITINIF

-561 LKSIA
+561 LKSMA
-566 LKFRTI
+566 LRFRTI
-572 FLGWLEIK
+572 FLGTLENK
-580 YEKFLRFALKGWR
+580 YESFLRFALKGWR
-593 AFAFLF
+593 AFVFLF
-599 GTILL
+599 GTIIL
-604 LFLTIILVGI
+604 LFFTMVLVGI
-614 AGPKIEFF
+614 AGPKVEFF
-622 PDNEPNQIIV
+622 PDNQPNQIIV

-641 IEKTNNITKKL
+641 IEKTNSITK
-652 ENEVLQVVDD
+652 EIEQEVIEVINAS
-662 KKYFDG
+662 KYFE
-668 NKNFMIESMLAQVG
+668 NSKNFMVESMLSQVG
-682 EGAGNQQNDFGSQAD
+682 DGAGNQQNDFGSQAD
-697 MPQKA
+697 MPHKS
-702 KITVTLREFKYRNGF
+702 KITVTMREFKYRNGF
-717 SSEDL
+717 SSEDM
-722 RSDVQKKLSGKYPGL
+722 RVEVQEKLSGKYPGL
-737 AVSVEKDENG
+737 SISVEKDENG

-752 PVNIEISGKNYLELI
+752 PVNIEISGRDYLELI
-767 QTAEEMRIFINDQK
+767 ETAEQMRIFINNQK
-781 IAGIEEL
+781 ISGIEEL

-793 KNKPSIQ
+793 KSKPSLE

-826 FGEKAGIYKKDGED
+826 FGEKAGIFKKDGED

-845 RFNKEDRYD
+845 RFNNEDRYD
-854 KSLLFNQNVIF
+854 KSLLFNQNIIF
-865 KNMNNGQL
+865 RDMSDGQ
-873 VEVPIASLIKSE
+873 VKEIPVASLIKTK
-885 NIETYSAIKHRNLT
+885 NVETYSAIKHRNLS
-899 RVVTLYSSIFAG
+899 RVVTLYSSILAG

-921 KFQLDGFET
+921 KFQLDGFDI
-930 SENIKYKFTGEIE
+930 SEDVNFKFTGEIE
-943 EQDKNQDF
+943 EQDKNQEF
-951 LNTALIMALMLI
+951 LNTALLMALMLI

-998 DMTFVIIMTMLGIIS
+998 NMTFVIIMTMLGIIS

-1032 LDRKKANLNIEKDS
+1032 LDRKKEELNVEKDN
-1046 MLPKNEI
+1046 MLSKDQIFEA
-1053 YESIVK
+1053 IVS

-1083 IGLNIDLMN
+1083 IGLNIDLMS
-1092 LFVNGNPNVY
+1092 LFSSGNPNIYV
-1102 IGGDN
+1102 GGDN

-1129 LIIVP
+1129 LVIVP
-1134 VTFYISKRLALKIR
+1134 VTFYLSKRAALKIR
-1148 SFKLN
+1148 EFKLN

>member
-1 MLKSTILMNK
+1 MNK

-37 AFGINAYNNLPRE
+37 AFGINAYNTLPRE

-110 DEEIEI
+110 DEEIDI
-116 ELAKQKVRDEIDSV
+116 ELAKQKVRDQIDSV

-174 KYAEVLE
+174 TYAEILE

-191 EVVILGAQDEEIE
+191 EVDILGAQDEEIE
-204 VAVDIKKMTAA
+204 VAVDIKKMTAS
-215 KVSFEDILSSIAFG
+215 KVSFEDILSAIAYG

-240 DGQRRTIR
+240 DGQRRTLR
-248 IIGEIEN
+248 IMGEIEN
-255 PEDLKNFVV
+255 PDDLKNFVI

-270 VYLDDVAVI
+270 VYLEDVAEI

-291 EFTKNLVS
+291 EFAKNLVS

-317 DVIVEE
+317 DVIVDE

-422 VVENVYRLMEKD
+422 VVENVYRLMEKE
-434 GLSRLEAAKL
+434 GMSKIEAAKL

-515 SKKDLVR
+515 SKKDLIR

-531 LLLFIIGGN
+531 LFLFIIGGS
-540 ARGFGTLFIVINIF
+540 ARGFGTLFIFINIF

-561 LKSIA
+561 IKSLA
-566 LKFRTI
+566 LRFRTI
-572 FLGWLEIK
+572 FLGWLEDK
-580 YEKFLRFALKGWR
+580 YERFLRFALTGWR

-604 LFLTIILVGI
+604 LFLTMILVGI

-622 PDNEPNQIIV
+622 PDNEPNQIII

-641 IEKTNNITKKL
+641 IKKTNAITK
-652 ENEVLQVVDD
+652 EIESEVLEVINN
-662 KKYFDG
+662 KKYFEG
-668 NKNFMIESMLAQVG
+668 FKNFMIESMLAQVG

-697 MPQKA
+697 MPQKS

-722 RSDVQKKLSGKYPGL
+722 RSDVQRKLSGKYPGL
-737 AVSVEKDENG
+737 AVSVEKDDNG

-752 PVNIEISGKNYLELI
+752 PVNIEITGKDYLELI
-767 QTAEEMRIFINDQK
+767 RTAEEMRIFINDQK

-800 IEVDRQ
+800 IEVDRE

-845 RFNKEDRYD
+845 RFNETDRYD
-854 KSLLFNQNVIF
+854 KSLLYNQNVIF

-885 NIETYSAIKHRNLT
+885 NVETYSAIKHRNLT

-921 KFQLDGFET
+921 KFQLDGFEV
-930 SENIKYKFTGEIE
+930 SENVKYKFTGEIE

-1032 LDRKKANLNIEKDS
+1032 LDRKKAKLNLEKDN

-1053 YESIVK
+1053 FESIVK

-1083 IGLNIDLMN
+1083 IGLNIDLMS
-1092 LFVNGNPNVY
+1092 LFSTGDPNIY

-1134 VTFYISKRLALKIR
+1134 VTFYLSKRLALKIR
-1148 SFKLN
+1148 SFKLS

>member
-1 MLKSTILMNK
+1 MNK

-37 AFGINAYNNLPRE
+37 AFGINAYNTLPRE

-110 DEEIEI
+110 DEEIDI
-116 ELAKQKVRDEIDSV
+116 ELAKQKVRDQIDSV

-174 KYAEVLE
+174 TYAEILE

-191 EVVILGAQDEEIE
+191 EVDILGAQDEEIE
-204 VAVDIKKMTAA
+204 VAVDIKKMTAS
-215 KVSFEDILSSIAFG
+215 KVSFEDILSAIAYG

-240 DGQRRTIR
+240 DGQRRTLR
-248 IIGEIEN
+248 IMGEIEN
-255 PEDLKNFVV
+255 PDDLKNFVI

-270 VYLDDVAVI
+270 VYLDDVAEI

-291 EFTKNLVS
+291 EFAKNLVS

-317 DVIVEE
+317 DVIVDE

-422 VVENVYRLMEKD
+422 VVENVYRLMEKE
-434 GLSRLEAAKL
+434 GMSKIEAAKL

-515 SKKDLVR
+515 SKKDLIR

-531 LLLFIIGGN
+531 LFLFIIGGS
-540 ARGFGTLFIVINIF
+540 ARGFGTLFIFINIF

-561 LKSIA
+561 IKSLA
-566 LKFRTI
+566 LRFRTI
-572 FLGWLEIK
+572 FLGWLEDK
-580 YEKFLRFALKGWR
+580 YERFLRFALTGWR

-604 LFLTIILVGI
+604 LFLTMILVGI

-622 PDNEPNQIIV
+622 PDNEPNQIII

-641 IEKTNNITKKL
+641 IKKTNAITK
-652 ENEVLQVVDD
+652 EIESEVLEVISN
-662 KKYFDG
+662 KKYFEG
-668 NKNFMIESMLAQVG
+668 SKNFMIESMLAQVG

-697 MPQKA
+697 MPQKS

-722 RSDVQKKLSGKYPGL
+722 RSDVQRKLSGKYPGL
-737 AVSVEKDENG
+737 AVSVEKDDNG

-752 PVNIEISGKNYLELI
+752 PVNIEITGKDYLELI
-767 QTAEEMRIFINDQK
+767 RTAEEMRIFINDQK

-800 IEVDRQ
+800 IEVDRE

-845 RFNKEDRYD
+845 RFNETDRYD
-854 KSLLFNQNVIF
+854 KSLLYNQNVIF

-885 NIETYSAIKHRNLT
+885 NVETYSAIKHRNLT

-921 KFQLDGFET
+921 KFQLDGFEV
-930 SENIKYKFTGEIE
+930 SENVKYKFTGEIE

-1032 LDRKKANLNIEKDS
+1032 LDRKKAKLNLEKDN

-1053 YESIVK
+1053 FESIVK

-1083 IGLNIDLMN
+1083 IGLNIDLMS
-1092 LFVNGNPNVY
+1092 LFSTGDPNIY

-1134 VTFYISKRLALKIR
+1134 VTFYLSKRLALKIR
-1148 SFKLN
+1148 SFKLS

>member
-1 MLKSTILMNK
+1 MNK

-17 PSVWAISKS
+17 PSVWAIGKS

-37 AFGINAYNNLPRE
+37 ALGINAYNELPRE
-50 DFPEIITSEVFIS
+50 DFPEIVTSEVFIS
-63 TINPGNTPE
+63 TINPGNTAE
-72 DIERFITV
+72 DIERFITS

-90 NLVDIKST
+90 NLVDVTST
-98 SLENYSIISLEF
+98 SLENYSIIRLEF

-116 ELAKQKVRDEIDSV
+116 ELAKQKVRDLIDSV
-130 ISGEDWPTFNNVKVE
+130 ISGEDWPTFNNVKVD
-145 PDILSMSLA
+145 PDILSMSIA
-154 EEMPILNVNIQGDYP
+154 EEMPILNINLVGDYP
-169 TEQLK
+169 TESLK
-174 KYAEVLE
+174 NYAEILE
-181 DRIEKLDEIK
+181 KRIEKLDEIK
-191 EVVILGAQDEEIE
+191 EVDILGAQDEEVE
-204 VAVDIKKMTAA
+204 VAVDIQKMTIAQ
-215 KVSFEDILSSIAFG
+215 VSFDDVISSIAYG
-229 NRTIAAGNIVS
+229 NRTIAAGNIIS
-240 DGQRRTIR
+240 DGQRRTLR
-248 IIGEIEN
+248 VIGEIQS
-255 PEDLKNFVV
+255 PEELKNFVV
-264 KNEFGP
+264 KKNFGP
-270 VYLDDVAVI
+270 VYLGDIAEI

-291 EFTKNLVS
+291 EFGNNLVS

-308 NLINAANKI
+308 NLINAAETIRGIVSETIENDYPI
-317 DVIVEE
+317 DLNV
-323 VIKNEFPSD
+323 S
-332 LEVVITNDMSNRII
+332 ITNDMSNRIV

-422 VVENVYRLMEKD
+422 VVENVYRLMEKE
-434 GLSRLEAAKL
+434 GMSKVEAAKL

-515 SKKDLVR
+515 SKKDLIK

-531 LLLFIIGGN
+531 LLMILIGGS
-540 ARGFGTLFIVINIF
+540 ATGFGTLFIAINIF

-561 LKSIA
+561 LKSMA
-566 LKFRTI
+566 LRFRTI
-572 FLGWLEIK
+572 FLGTLENK
-580 YEKFLRFALKGWR
+580 YESFLRFALKGWT

-599 GTILL
+599 GTIIL
-604 LFLTIILVGI
+604 LFLTMVIVGV
-614 AGPKIEFF
+614 AGPKVEFF
-622 PDNEPNQIIV
+622 PDNQPNQIIV

-641 IEKTNNITKKL
+641 IEKTNSITKDI
-652 ENEVLQVVDD
+652 EQEVIEVINAS
-662 KKYFDG
+662 KYFK
-668 NKNFMIESMLAQVG
+668 NSKNFMVESMLSQVG
-682 EGAGNQQNDFGSQAD
+682 DGAGNQQNDFGSQAD
-697 MPQKA
+697 MPHKS
-702 KITVTLREFKYRNGF
+702 KITVTMREFKYRNGF
-717 SSEDL
+717 SSEDM
-722 RSDVQKKLSGKYPGL
+722 RGEVQAKLSGKYPGL
-737 AVSVEKDENG
+737 SISVEKDENG

-752 PVNIEISGKNYLELI
+752 PVNIEISGKDYLELI
-767 QTAEEMRIFINDQK
+767 ETAEQMRIFINNQK
-781 IAGIEEL
+781 ISGIEEL

-793 KNKPSIQ
+793 KSKPSLE

-816 QIGLVLRRSL
+816 QIGLILRRSL
-826 FGEKAGIYKKDGED
+826 FGEKAGIFKKDGED

-845 RFNKEDRYD
+845 RFNEDDRYD
-854 KSLLFNQNVIF
+854 KSLLFNQNIIF
-865 KNMNNGQL
+865 RDMSDGQ
-873 VEVPIASLIKSE
+873 VKEIPVASLIKTK
-885 NIETYSAIKHRNLT
+885 NVETYSAIKHRNLS
-899 RVVTLYSSIFAG
+899 RVVTLYSSILAG

-921 KFQLDGFET
+921 KFQLDGFDI
-930 SENIKYKFTGEIE
+930 SEDVNFKFTGEIE
-943 EQDKNQDF
+943 EQDKNQEF
-951 LNTALIMALMLI
+951 LNTALLMALMLI

-998 DMTFVIIMTMLGIIS
+998 NMTFVIIMTMLGIIS

-1032 LDRKKANLNIEKDS
+1032 LDRKKEELNVEKDN
-1046 MLPKNEI
+1046 MLSKDQIFEA
-1053 YESIVK
+1053 IVS

-1083 IGLNIDLMN
+1083 IGLNIDLMS
-1092 LFVNGNPNVY
+1092 LFSSGNPNIY

-1129 LIIVP
+1129 LVIVP
-1134 VTFYISKRLALKIR
+1134 VTFYLSKRAALKIR
-1148 SFKLN
+1148 EFKLN

>member
-1 MLKSTILMNK
+1 MNK

-17 PSVWAISKS
+17 PSVWAIGKS

-37 AFGINAYNNLPRE
+37 ALGINAYNELPRE
-50 DFPEIITSEVFIS
+50 DFPEVITSEVFIS
-63 TINPGNTPE
+63 TVNPGNTAE
-72 DIERFITV
+72 DIERFITS

-90 NLVDIKST
+90 NLVDVTST
-98 SLENYSIISLEF
+98 SLENYSIIRLEF

-116 ELAKQKVRDEIDSV
+116 ELAKQKVRDLIDSG
-130 ISGEDWPTFNNVKVE
+130 ISGEDWPTFNNVKVD
-145 PDILSMSLA
+145 PDILSMSIA
-154 EEMPILNVNIQGDYP
+154 EEMPILNINIVGDYP
-169 TEQLK
+169 TESLK
-174 KYAEVLE
+174 NYAEILE
-181 DRIEKLDEIK
+181 KRIEKLDEIK
-191 EVVILGAQDEEIE
+191 EVDILGAQDEEIE
-204 VAVDIKKMTAA
+204 VAVDIQKMTIAQ
-215 KVSFEDILSSIAFG
+215 VSFDDVISSIAYG
-229 NRTIAAGNIVS
+229 NRTIAAGNIIS
-240 DGQRRTIR
+240 DGQRRTLR
-248 IIGEIEN
+248 VIGEIQS
-255 PEDLKNFVV
+255 PEELKNFVV
-264 KNEFGP
+264 KKNFGP
-270 VYLDDVAVI
+270 VYLGDIAEI

-291 EFTKNLVS
+291 EFGNNLVS

-308 NLINAANKI
+308 NLINAAETIRGIVSQTIENDYPI
-317 DVIVEE
+317 DLNV
-323 VIKNEFPSD
+323 S
-332 LEVVITNDMSNRII
+332 ITNDMSNRIV

-422 VVENVYRLMEKD
+422 VVENVYRLMEKE
-434 GLSRLEAAKL
+434 GMSKVEAAKL

-515 SKKDLVR
+515 SKKDLIK

-531 LLLFIIGGN
+531 LIMILIGGS
-540 ARGFGTLFIVINIF
+540 ATGFGTLFITINIF

-561 LKSIA
+561 LKSMA
-566 LKFRTI
+566 LRFRTI
-572 FLGWLEIK
+572 FLGTLENK
-580 YEKFLRFALKGWR
+580 YESFLRFALKGWR

-599 GTILL
+599 GTIIL
-604 LFLTIILVGI
+604 LFLTMVLVGI

-622 PDNEPNQIIV
+622 PDNQPNQIIV

-641 IEKTNNITKKL
+641 IEKTNSITKDI
-652 ENEVLQVVDD
+652 EEEVIEVVNAS
-662 KKYFDG
+662 KYFE
-668 NKNFMIESMLAQVG
+668 NYKNFMVESMLSQVG
-682 EGAGNQQNDFGSQAD
+682 DGAGNQQNDFGSQAD
-697 MPQKA
+697 MPHKS
-702 KITVTLREFKYRNGF
+702 KITVTMREFKYRNGF
-717 SSEDL
+717 SSEDM
-722 RSDVQKKLSGKYPGL
+722 RGEVQTKLSGKYPGL
-737 AVSVEKDENG
+737 SISVEKDENG

-752 PVNIEISGKNYLELI
+752 PVNIEISGRDYLELI
-767 QTAEEMRIFINDQK
+767 ETAEQMRIFINNQK
-781 IAGIEEL
+781 ISGIEEL

-793 KNKPSIQ
+793 KSKPSLE

-826 FGEKAGIYKKDGED
+826 FGEKAGIFKKDGED

-845 RFNKEDRYD
+845 RFNNEDRYD
-854 KSLLFNQNVIF
+854 RSLLFNQNIIF
-865 KNMNNGQL
+865 RDMSDGQ
-873 VEVPIASLIKSE
+873 VKEIPVASLIKTK
-885 NIETYSAIKHRNLT
+885 NVETYSAIKHRNLS
-899 RVVTLYSSIFAG
+899 RVVTLYSSILAG

-921 KFQLDGFET
+921 KFQLDGFDI
-930 SENIKYKFTGEIE
+930 SEDVNFKFTGEIE
-943 EQDKNQDF
+943 EQDKNQEF
-951 LNTALIMALMLI
+951 LNTALLMALMLI

-998 DMTFVIIMTMLGIIS
+998 NMTFVIIMTMLGIIS

-1032 LDRKKANLNIEKDS
+1032 LDRKKEELNVEKDN
-1046 MLPKNEI
+1046 MLSKDQIFEA
-1053 YESIVK
+1053 IVS

-1083 IGLNIDLMN
+1083 IGLNIDLMS
-1092 LFVNGNPNVY
+1092 LFSSGNPNIYV
-1102 IGGDN
+1102 GGDN

-1129 LIIVP
+1129 LVIVP
-1134 VTFYISKRLALKIR
+1134 VTFYLSKRAALKIR
-1148 SFKLN
+1148 EFKLN

>member
-1 MLKSTILMNK
+1 MNK

-37 AFGINAYNNLPRE
+37 AFGINAYNTLPRE

-110 DEEIEI
+110 DEEIDI
-116 ELAKQKVRDEIDSV
+116 ELAKQKVRDQIDSV

-174 KYAEVLE
+174 TYAEILE

-191 EVVILGAQDEEIE
+191 EVDILGAQDEEIE
-204 VAVDIKKMTAA
+204 VAVDIKKMTAS
-215 KVSFEDILSSIAFG
+215 KVSFEDILSAIAYG

-240 DGQRRTIR
+240 DGQRRTLR
-248 IIGEIEN
+248 IMGEIES
-255 PEDLKNFVV
+255 PDDLKNFVI

-270 VYLDDVAVI
+270 VYLEDVAEI

-291 EFTKNLVS
+291 EFAKNLVS

-317 DVIVEE
+317 DVIVDE

-332 LEVVITNDMSNRII
+332 LDVVITNDMSNRII

-422 VVENVYRLMEKD
+422 VVENVYRLMEKE
-434 GLSRLEAAKL
+434 GMSKIEAAKL

-515 SKKDLVR
+515 SKKDLIR

-531 LLLFIIGGN
+531 LFLFIIGGS
-540 ARGFGTLFIVINIF
+540 ARGFGTLFIFINIF

-561 LKSIA
+561 IKSLA
-566 LKFRTI
+566 LRFRTI
-572 FLGWLEIK
+572 FLGWLEDK
-580 YEKFLRFALKGWR
+580 YERFLRFALTGWR

-604 LFLTIILVGI
+604 LFLTMILVGI

-622 PDNEPNQIIV
+622 PDNEPNQIII

-641 IEKTNNITKKL
+641 IKKTNAITK
-652 ENEVLQVVDD
+652 EIESEVLEVINN
-662 KKYFDG
+662 KKYFEG
-668 NKNFMIESMLAQVG
+668 SKNFMIESMLAQVG

-697 MPQKA
+697 MPQKS

-722 RSDVQKKLSGKYPGL
+722 RSDVQRKLSGKYPGL
-737 AVSVEKDENG
+737 AVSVEKDDNG

-752 PVNIEISGKNYLELI
+752 PVNIEITGKDYLELI
-767 QTAEEMRIFINDQK
+767 RTAEEMRIFINDQK

-800 IEVDRQ
+800 IEVDRE

-845 RFNKEDRYD
+845 RFNETDRYD
-854 KSLLFNQNVIF
+854 KSLLYNQNVIF

-885 NIETYSAIKHRNLT
+885 NVETYSAIKHRNLT

-921 KFQLDGFET
+921 KFQLDGFEV
-930 SENIKYKFTGEIE
+930 SENVKYKFTGEIE

-1032 LDRKKANLNIEKDS
+1032 LDRKKAKLNLEKDN

-1053 YESIVK
+1053 FESIVK

-1083 IGLNIDLMN
+1083 IGLNIDLMS
-1092 LFVNGNPNVY
+1092 LFSTGDPNIY

-1134 VTFYISKRLALKIR
+1134 VTFYLSKRLALKIR
-1148 SFKLN
+1148 SFKLS

>member
-1 MLKSTILMNK
+1 MSK

-50 DFPEIITSEVFIS
+50 DFPEIITSDVFIS

-110 DEEIEI
+110 DEEIDI

-174 KYAEVLE
+174 KYAEIIE

-191 EVVILGAQDEEIE
+191 EVDILGAQDEEIE

-215 KVSFEDILSSIAFG
+215 KVSFEDILSAIAFG

-240 DGQRRTIR
+240 DGQRRTLR

-255 PEDLKNFVV
+255 PNDLKNFVI

-270 VYLDDVAVI
+270 VYLNDVAEI

-291 EFTKNLVS
+291 EFAKNLVS

-308 NLINAANKI
+308 NLINAADKI
-317 DVIVEE
+317 DLIVNE
-323 VIKNEFPSD
+323 VVKNEFPND
-332 LEVVITNDMSNRII
+332 LKVVITNDMSNRII

-422 VVENVYRLMEKD
+422 VVENVYRLMEKE
-434 GLSRLEAAKL
+434 GMSKVEAAKL

-515 SKKDLVR
+515 SKKDLIR
-522 LTYFLSGIG
+522 LTYFLSGTG
-531 LLLFIIGGN
+531 LVLFIIGGVS
-540 ARGFGTLFIVINIF
+540 RGFGTLFIVINIF

-561 LKSIA
+561 IKALA

-572 FLGWLEIK
+572 FLGWLEDR
-580 YEKFLRFALKGWR
+580 YERFLRFALRGWR

-599 GTILL
+599 GTIAL
-604 LFLTIILVGI
+604 LFLTMIIVGI

-622 PDNEPNQIIV
+622 PDNQPNQIIV

-641 IEKTNNITKKL
+641 IEKTNSITKKL
-652 ENEVLQVVDD
+652 ENEILDVINN
-662 KKYFDG
+662 KIYFEG
-668 NKNFMIESMLAQVG
+668 TYNFMVESMLAQVG

-717 SSEDL
+717 SSENL

-752 PVNIEISGKNYLELI
+752 PVNIEITGKDYLELI
-767 QTAEEMRIFINDQK
+767 RTAEEMRIFINDQK

-873 VEVPIASLIKSE
+873 VEVPIASLVKSE

-930 SENIKYKFTGEIE
+930 SNDVKYKFTGEIE

-1032 LDRKKANLNIEKDS
+1032 LDRKKAKLNLEKDN
-1046 MLPKNEI
+1046 MLPKNDI

-1134 VTFYISKRLALKIR
+1134 VTFYLSKRLALKIR
-1148 SFKLN
+1148 SFKLY

>member
-1 MLKSTILMNK
+1 MNK

-37 AFGINAYNNLPRE
+37 AFGINAYNSLPRE

-317 DVIVEE
+317 DVIVDE

>member
-1 MLKSTILMNK
+1 MNK

-37 AFGINAYNNLPRE
+37 AFGINAYNTLPRE

-90 NLVDIKST
+90 NLVDVKST

-110 DEEIEI
+110 DEEIDI
-116 ELAKQKVRDEIDSV
+116 ELAKQKVRDQIDSV

-174 KYAEVLE
+174 TYAEILE

-191 EVVILGAQDEEIE
+191 EVDILGAQDEEIE
-204 VAVDIKKMTAA
+204 VAVDIKKMTAS
-215 KVSFEDILSSIAFG
+215 KVSFEDILSAIAFG

-240 DGQRRTIR
+240 DGQRRTLR
-248 IIGEIEN
+248 IMGEIEN
-255 PEDLKNFVV
+255 PDDLKNFVI

-270 VYLDDVAVI
+270 VYLEDVAEI

-291 EFTKNLVS
+291 EFAKNLVS

-317 DVIVEE
+317 DVIVDE

-422 VVENVYRLMEKD
+422 VVENVYRLMEKE
-434 GLSRLEAAKL
+434 GMSKIEAAKL

-515 SKKDLVR
+515 SKKDLIR

-531 LLLFIIGGN
+531 LFLFIIGGS
-540 ARGFGTLFIVINIF
+540 ARGFGTLFIFINIF

-561 LKSIA
+561 IKSLA
-566 LKFRTI
+566 LRFRTI
-572 FLGWLEIK
+572 FLGWLEDK
-580 YEKFLRFALKGWR
+580 YERFLRFALTGWR

-604 LFLTIILVGI
+604 LFLTMILVGI

-622 PDNEPNQIIV
+622 PDNQPNQIII

-641 IEKTNNITKKL
+641 IKKTNAITK
-652 ENEVLQVVDD
+652 EIESEVLEVINN
-662 KKYFDG
+662 KKYFEG
-668 NKNFMIESMLAQVG
+668 SKNFMIESMLAQVG

-697 MPQKA
+697 MPQKS

-722 RSDVQKKLSGKYPGL
+722 RSDVQRKLSGKYPGL
-737 AVSVEKDENG
+737 AVSVEKDDNG

-752 PVNIEISGKNYLELI
+752 PVNIEITGKDYLELI
-767 QTAEEMRIFINDQK
+767 RTAEEMRIFINDQK

-800 IEVDRQ
+800 IEVDRE

-845 RFNKEDRYD
+845 RFNETDRYD
-854 KSLLFNQNVIF
+854 KSLLYNQNVIF

-885 NIETYSAIKHRNLT
+885 NVETYSAIKHRNLT

-921 KFQLDGFET
+921 KFQLDGFEV
-930 SENIKYKFTGEIE
+930 SENVKYKFTGEIE

-1032 LDRKKANLNIEKDS
+1032 LDRKKAKLNLEKDN

-1053 YESIVK
+1053 FESIVK

-1083 IGLNIDLMN
+1083 IGLNIDLMS
-1092 LFVNGNPNVY
+1092 LFSTGDPNIY

-1134 VTFYISKRLALKIR
+1134 VTFYLSKRLALKIR
-1148 SFKLN
+1148 SFKLS

>member
-531 LLLFIIGGN
+531 LLLFILGGN

>member
-1 MLKSTILMNK
+1 MNK

-17 PSVWAISKS
+17 PSVWAIGKS

-37 AFGINAYNNLPRE
+37 ALGINAYNELPRE
-50 DFPEIITSEVFIS
+50 DFPEVITSEVFIS
-63 TINPGNTPE
+63 TVNPGNTAE
-72 DIERFITV
+72 DIERFITS

-90 NLVDIKST
+90 NLVDVTST
-98 SLENYSIISLEF
+98 SLENYSIIRLEF

-116 ELAKQKVRDEIDSV
+116 ELAKQKVRDLIDSV
-130 ISGEDWPTFNNVKVE
+130 ISGEDWPTFNNVKVD
-145 PDILSMSLA
+145 PDILSMSIA
-154 EEMPILNVNIQGDYP
+154 EEMPILNINLVGDYP
-169 TEQLK
+169 TESLK
-174 KYAEVLE
+174 NYAEILE
-181 DRIEKLDEIK
+181 KRIEKLDEIK
-191 EVVILGAQDEEIE
+191 EVDILGAQDEEIE
-204 VAVDIKKMTAA
+204 VAVDIQKMTIAQ
-215 KVSFEDILSSIAFG
+215 VSFDDVISSIAYG
-229 NRTIAAGNIVS
+229 NRTIAAGNIIS
-240 DGQRRTIR
+240 DGQRRTLR
-248 IIGEIEN
+248 VIGEIQS
-255 PEDLKNFVV
+255 PEELKNFVV
-264 KNEFGP
+264 KKNFGP
-270 VYLDDVAVI
+270 VYLGDIAEI

-291 EFTKNLVS
+291 EFGNNLVS

-308 NLINAANKI
+308 NLINAAETIRGIVSQTIENDYPI
-317 DVIVEE
+317 DLNV
-323 VIKNEFPSD
+323 S
-332 LEVVITNDMSNRII
+332 ITNDMSNRIV

-422 VVENVYRLMEKD
+422 VVENVYRLMEKE
-434 GLSRLEAAKL
+434 GMSKVEAAKL

-515 SKKDLVR
+515 SKKDLIK

-531 LLLFIIGGN
+531 LIMILIGGS
-540 ARGFGTLFIVINIF
+540 ATGFGTLFITINIF

-561 LKSIA
+561 LKSMA
-566 LKFRTI
+566 LRFRTI
-572 FLGWLEIK
+572 FLGTLENK
-580 YEKFLRFALKGWR
+580 YESFLRFALKGWR

-599 GTILL
+599 GTIIL
-604 LFLTIILVGI
+604 LFLTMVLVGI

-622 PDNEPNQIIV
+622 PDNQPNQIIV

-641 IEKTNNITKKL
+641 IEKTNSITKDI
-652 ENEVLQVVDD
+652 EEEVIEVVNAS
-662 KKYFDG
+662 KYFE
-668 NKNFMIESMLAQVG
+668 NYKNFMVESMLSQVG
-682 EGAGNQQNDFGSQAD
+682 DGAGNQQNDFGSQAD
-697 MPQKA
+697 MPHKS
-702 KITVTLREFKYRNGF
+702 KITVTMREFKYRNGF
-717 SSEDL
+717 SSEDM
-722 RSDVQKKLSGKYPGL
+722 RGEVQTKLSGKYPGL
-737 AVSVEKDENG
+737 SISVEKDENG

-752 PVNIEISGKNYLELI
+752 PVNIEISGRDYLELI
-767 QTAEEMRIFINDQK
+767 ETAEQMRIFINNQK
-781 IAGIEEL
+781 ISGIEEL

-793 KNKPSIQ
+793 KSKPSLE

-826 FGEKAGIYKKDGED
+826 FGEKAGIFKKDGED

-845 RFNKEDRYD
+845 RFNNEDRYD
-854 KSLLFNQNVIF
+854 RSLLFNQNIIF
-865 KNMNNGQL
+865 RDMSDGQ
-873 VEVPIASLIKSE
+873 VKEIPVASLIKTK
-885 NIETYSAIKHRNLT
+885 NVETYSAIKHRNLS
-899 RVVTLYSSIFAG
+899 RVVTLYSSILAG

-921 KFQLDGFET
+921 KFQLDGFDI
-930 SENIKYKFTGEIE
+930 SEDVNFKFTGEIE
-943 EQDKNQDF
+943 EQDKNQEF
-951 LNTALIMALMLI
+951 LNTALLMALMLI

-998 DMTFVIIMTMLGIIS
+998 NMTFVIIMTMLGIIS

-1032 LDRKKANLNIEKDS
+1032 LDRKKEELNVEKDN
-1046 MLPKNEI
+1046 MLSKDQIFEA
-1053 YESIVK
+1053 IVS

-1083 IGLNIDLMN
+1083 IGLNIDLMS
-1092 LFVNGNPNVY
+1092 LFSSGNPNIYV
-1102 IGGDN
+1102 GGDN

-1129 LIIVP
+1129 LVIVP
-1134 VTFYISKRLALKIR
+1134 VTFYLSKRAALKIR
-1148 SFKLN
+1148 EFKLN

>member
-1 MLKSTILMNK
+1 MNK

-37 AFGINAYNNLPRE
+37 AFGINAYNTLPRE

-80 PLEEAVKGVS
+80 PLEESVKGVS

-110 DEEIEI
+110 DEEIDI
-116 ELAKQKVRDEIDSV
+116 ELAKQKVRDQIDSV

-174 KYAEVLE
+174 TYAEILE

-191 EVVILGAQDEEIE
+191 EVDILGAQDEEIE
-204 VAVDIKKMTAA
+204 VAVDIKKMTAS
-215 KVSFEDILSSIAFG
+215 KVSFEDILSAIAYG

-240 DGQRRTIR
+240 DGQRRTLR
-248 IIGEIEN
+248 IMGEIEN
-255 PEDLKNFVV
+255 PDDLKNFVI

-270 VYLDDVAVI
+270 VYLDDVAEI

-291 EFTKNLVS
+291 EFAKNLVS

-317 DVIVEE
+317 DIIVDE

-422 VVENVYRLMEKD
+422 VVENVYRLMEKE
-434 GLSRLEAAKL
+434 GMSKIEAAKL

-515 SKKDLVR
+515 SKKDLIR

-531 LLLFIIGGN
+531 LFLFIIGGS
-540 ARGFGTLFIVINIF
+540 ARGFGTLFIFINIF

-561 LKSIA
+561 IKSLA
-566 LKFRTI
+566 LRFRTI
-572 FLGWLEIK
+572 FLGWLEDK
-580 YEKFLRFALKGWR
+580 YERFLRFALTGWR

-604 LFLTIILVGI
+604 LFLTMILVGI

-622 PDNEPNQIIV
+622 PDNEPNQIII

-641 IEKTNNITKKL
+641 IKKTNAITK
-652 ENEVLQVVDD
+652 EIESEVLEVINN
-662 KKYFDG
+662 KKYFEG
-668 NKNFMIESMLAQVG
+668 SKNFMIESMLAQVG

-697 MPQKA
+697 MPQKS

-722 RSDVQKKLSGKYPGL
+722 RSDVQRKLSGKYPGL
-737 AVSVEKDENG
+737 AVSVEKDDNG

-752 PVNIEISGKNYLELI
+752 PVNIEITGKDYLELI
-767 QTAEEMRIFINDQK
+767 RTAEEMRIFINDQK

-800 IEVDRQ
+800 IEVDRE

-845 RFNKEDRYD
+845 RFNETDRYD
-854 KSLLFNQNVIF
+854 KSLLYNQNVIF

-885 NIETYSAIKHRNLT
+885 NVETYSAIKHRNLT

-921 KFQLDGFET
+921 KFQLDGFEV
-930 SENIKYKFTGEIE
+930 SENVKYKFTGEIE

-1032 LDRKKANLNIEKDS
+1032 LDRKKAKLNLEKDN

-1053 YESIVK
+1053 FESIVK

-1083 IGLNIDLMN
+1083 IGLNIDLMS
-1092 LFVNGNPNVY
+1092 LFSTGDPNIY

-1134 VTFYISKRLALKIR
+1134 VTFYLSKRLALKIR
-1148 SFKLN
+1148 SFKLS

>member
-1 MLKSTILMNK
+1 MKRNK

-17 PSVWAISKS
+17 TSVWAISKS

-37 AFGINAYNNLPRE
+37 AFGINAYNTLPRE

-110 DEEIEI
+110 DEEIDI
-116 ELAKQKVRDEIDSV
+116 ELAKQKVRDQIDSV

-174 KYAEVLE
+174 TYAEILE

-191 EVVILGAQDEEIE
+191 EVDILGAQDEEIE
-204 VAVDIKKMTAA
+204 VAVDIKKMTAS
-215 KVSFEDILSSIAFG
+215 KVSFEDILSAIAYG

-240 DGQRRTIR
+240 DGQRRTLR
-248 IIGEIEN
+248 IVGEIGS
-255 PEDLKNFVV
+255 PDDLKNFVI

-270 VYLDDVAVI
+270 VYLEDVAEI

-291 EFTKNLVS
+291 EFAKNLVS

-317 DVIVEE
+317 DVIVDE

-332 LEVVITNDMSNRII
+332 LEVVTTNDMSNRII

-422 VVENVYRLMEKD
+422 VVENVYRLMEKE
-434 GLSRLEAAKL
+434 GMSKVEAAKL

-489 GSSLFVAI
+489 GSSLFVAV

-515 SKKDLVR
+515 SKKDLIR

-531 LLLFIIGGN
+531 LFLFIIGGA
-540 ARGFGTLFIVINIF
+540 ARGFGTLFIFINIF

-561 LKSIA
+561 IKSLA
-566 LKFRTI
+566 LRFRTI
-572 FLGWLEIK
+572 FLGWLEDK
-580 YEKFLRFALKGWR
+580 YERFLRFALTGWR

-604 LFLTIILVGI
+604 LFLTMILVGI

-622 PDNEPNQIIV
+622 PDNEPNQIII

-641 IEKTNNITKKL
+641 IKKTNAITK
-652 ENEVLQVVDD
+652 EIESEVLEVINN
-662 KKYFDG
+662 KKYFEG
-668 NKNFMIESMLAQVG
+668 SKNFMIESMLAQVG

-697 MPQKA
+697 MPQKS

-722 RSDVQKKLSGKYPGL
+722 RSDVQRKLSGKYPGL
-737 AVSVEKDENG
+737 AVSVEKDDNG

-752 PVNIEISGKNYLELI
+752 PVNIEITGKDYLELI
-767 QTAEEMRIFINDQK
+767 RTAEEMRIFINDQK

-800 IEVDRQ
+800 IEVDRE

-845 RFNKEDRYD
+845 RFNETDRYD
-854 KSLLFNQNVIF
+854 KSLLYNQNVIF

-885 NIETYSAIKHRNLT
+885 NVETYSAIKHRNLT

-921 KFQLDGFET
+921 KFQLDGFEV
-930 SENIKYKFTGEIE
+930 SENVKYKFTGEIE

-1032 LDRKKANLNIEKDS
+1032 LDRKKAKLNLEKDN

-1053 YESIVK
+1053 FESIVK

-1083 IGLNIDLMN
+1083 IGLNIDLMS
-1092 LFVNGNPNVY
+1092 LFSTGDPNIY

-1134 VTFYISKRLALKIR
+1134 VTFYLSKRLALKIR
-1148 SFKLN
+1148 SFKLS

>member
-1 MLKSTILMNK
+1 MNK

-17 PSVWAISKS
+17 PSVWAIGKS

-37 AFGINAYNNLPRE
+37 ALGINAYNELPRE
-50 DFPEIITSEVFIS
+50 DFPEIVTSEVFIS
-63 TINPGNTPE
+63 TINPGNTAE
-72 DIERFITV
+72 DIERFITS

-90 NLVDIKST
+90 NLVDVTST
-98 SLENYSIISLEF
+98 SLENYSIIRLEF

-116 ELAKQKVRDEIDSV
+116 ELAKQKVRDLIDSV
-130 ISGEDWPTFNNVKVE
+130 ISGEDWPTFNNVKVD
-145 PDILSMSLA
+145 PDILSMSIA
-154 EEMPILNVNIQGDYP
+154 EEMPILNINLVGDYP
-169 TEQLK
+169 TESLMN
-174 KYAEVLE
+174 YAEILE
-181 DRIEKLDEIK
+181 KRIEKLDEIK
-191 EVVILGAQDEEIE
+191 EVDILGAQDEEVE
-204 VAVDIKKMTAA
+204 VAVDIQKMTIAQ
-215 KVSFEDILSSIAFG
+215 VSFDDVISSIAYG
-229 NRTIAAGNIVS
+229 NRTIAAGNIIS
-240 DGQRRTIR
+240 DGQRRTLR
-248 IIGEIEN
+248 VIGEIQS
-255 PEDLKNFVV
+255 PEELKNFVV
-264 KNEFGP
+264 KKNFGP
-270 VYLDDVAVI
+270 VYLGDIAEI

-291 EFTKNLVS
+291 EFGNNLVS

-308 NLINAANKI
+308 NLINAAETIRGIVSQTIENDYPI
-317 DVIVEE
+317 DLNV
-323 VIKNEFPSD
+323 S
-332 LEVVITNDMSNRII
+332 ITNDMSNRIV

-422 VVENVYRLMEKD
+422 VVENVYRLMEKE
-434 GLSRLEAAKL
+434 GMSKVEAAKL

-515 SKKDLVR
+515 SKKDLIK

-531 LLLFIIGGN
+531 LLMILIGGS
-540 ARGFGTLFIVINIF
+540 ATGFGTLFITINIF

-561 LKSIA
+561 LKSMA

-572 FLGWLEIK
+572 FLGTLENK
-580 YEKFLRFALKGWR
+580 YESFLRFALKGWR

-599 GTILL
+599 GTIIL
-604 LFLTIILVGI
+604 LFLTMVLVGI

-622 PDNEPNQIIV
+622 PDNQPNQIIV

-641 IEKTNNITKKL
+641 IEKTNSITKDI
-652 ENEVLQVVDD
+652 EQEVIEVINAS
-662 KKYFDG
+662 KYFE
-668 NKNFMIESMLAQVG
+668 NSKNFMVESMLSQVG
-682 EGAGNQQNDFGSQAD
+682 DGAGNQQNDFGSQAD
-697 MPQKA
+697 MPHKS
-702 KITVTLREFKYRNGF
+702 KITVTMREFKYRNGF
-717 SSEDL
+717 SSEDM
-722 RSDVQKKLSGKYPGL
+722 RGEVQAKLSGKYPGL
-737 AVSVEKDENG
+737 SISVEKDENG

-752 PVNIEISGKNYLELI
+752 PVNIEISGRDYLELI
-767 QTAEEMRIFINDQK
+767 ETAEQMRIFINNQK
-781 IAGIEEL
+781 ISGIEEL

-793 KNKPSIQ
+793 KSKPSLE

-826 FGEKAGIYKKDGED
+826 FGEKAGIFKKDGED

-845 RFNKEDRYD
+845 RFNNEDRYD
-854 KSLLFNQNVIF
+854 KSLLFNQNIIF
-865 KNMNNGQL
+865 RDMSDGQ
-873 VEVPIASLIKSE
+873 VKEIPVASLIKTK
-885 NIETYSAIKHRNLT
+885 NVETYSAIKHRNLS
-899 RVVTLYSSIFAG
+899 RVVTLYSSILAG

-921 KFQLDGFET
+921 KFQLDGFDI
-930 SENIKYKFTGEIE
+930 SEDVNFKFTGEIE
-943 EQDKNQDF
+943 EQDKNQEF
-951 LNTALIMALMLI
+951 LNTALLMALMLI

-998 DMTFVIIMTMLGIIS
+998 NMTFVIIMTMLGIIS

-1032 LDRKKANLNIEKDS
+1032 LDRKKEELNVEKDN
-1046 MLPKNEI
+1046 MLSKDQIFEA
-1053 YESIVK
+1053 IVS

-1083 IGLNIDLMN
+1083 IGLNIDLMS
-1092 LFVNGNPNVY
+1092 LFSSGNPNIYV
-1102 IGGDN
+1102 GGDN

-1129 LIIVP
+1129 LVIVP
-1134 VTFYISKRLALKIR
+1134 VTFYLSKRAALKIKE
-1148 SFKLN
+1148 FKLN

>member
-1 MLKSTILMNK
+1 MTMSK

-37 AFGINAYNNLPRE
+37 AFGINAYNTLPRE

-110 DEEIEI
+110 DEEINI

-191 EVVILGAQDEEIE
+191 EVDILGAQDEEIE

-215 KVSFEDILSSIAFG
+215 KVSFEDILSAIAFG

-240 DGQRRTIR
+240 DGQRRTLR

-270 VYLDDVAVI
+270 VYLNDVAKI
-279 NFKESEKKSYAR
+279 NFEESEKKSYAR
-291 EFTKNLVS
+291 EFAKNLVS

-308 NLINAANKI
+308 NLINAADKI
-317 DVIVEE
+317 DLIVKE
-323 VIKNEFPSD
+323 VVKNEFPND
-332 LEVVITNDMSNRII
+332 LKVVITNDMSNRII

-422 VVENVYRLMEKD
+422 VVENVYRLMEKE
-434 GLSRLEAAKL
+434 GMSRVEAAKL

-515 SKKDLVR
+515 SKKDLIR

-531 LLLFIIGGN
+531 LVLFIIGGVS
-540 ARGFGTLFIVINIF
+540 RGFGTLFIVINIF

-561 LKSIA
+561 IKALA

-572 FLGWLEIK
+572 FLGWLEDK
-580 YEKFLRFALKGWR
+580 YERFLRFALRGWR

-599 GTILL
+599 GTITL
-604 LFLTIILVGI
+604 LFLTMIIVGI

-622 PDNEPNQIIV
+622 PDNQPNQIIV

-641 IEKTNNITKKL
+641 IEKTNSVTKKL
-652 ENEVLQVVDD
+652 ESEIIEVINN
-662 KKYFDG
+662 KKYFEG
-668 NKNFMIESMLAQVG
+668 AYNFMVESMLAQVG

-697 MPQKA
+697 MPHKA
-702 KITVTLREFKYRNGF
+702 KITVTMREFKYRRGF

-752 PVNIEISGKNYLELI
+752 PVNIEITGKDYLELI
-767 QTAEEMRIFINDQK
+767 RTAEEMRIFINNQK

-800 IEVDRQ
+800 IEVDRE

-845 RFNKEDRYD
+845 RFNEDDRYD

-865 KNMNNGQL
+865 KNMNNGKL
-873 VEVPIASLIKSE
+873 VEVPIASLVKSK

-921 KFQLDGFET
+921 KFQLDGFDIA
-930 SENIKYKFTGEIE
+930 ENVKYKFTGEIE

-1032 LDRKKANLNIEKDS
+1032 LDRKKEKLNLEKDN
-1046 MLPKNEI
+1046 MLPKDEI

-1092 LFVNGNPNVY
+1092 LFINGDPNVY

-1134 VTFYISKRLALKIR
+1134 VTFYLSKRLALKIR
-1148 SFKLN
+1148 SFKLS

>member
-1 MLKSTILMNK
+1 MNK

-37 AFGINAYNNLPRE
+37 AFGINAYNTLPRE

-98 SLENYSIISLEF
+98 SLENYSIISSEF
-110 DEEIEI
+110 DEEIDI
-116 ELAKQKVRDEIDSV
+116 ELAKQKVRDQIDSV

-174 KYAEVLE
+174 IYAEILE

-191 EVVILGAQDEEIE
+191 EVDILGAQDEEIE
-204 VAVDIKKMTAA
+204 VAVDIKKMTAS
-215 KVSFEDILSSIAFG
+215 KVSFEDILSAIAYG

-240 DGQRRTIR
+240 DGQRRTLR
-248 IIGEIEN
+248 IMGEIES
-255 PEDLKNFVV
+255 PDDLKNFVI

-270 VYLDDVAVI
+270 VYLEDIAEI

-291 EFTKNLVS
+291 EFAKNLVS

-317 DVIVEE
+317 DVIVDE

-422 VVENVYRLMEKD
+422 VVENVYRLMEKE
-434 GLSRLEAAKL
+434 GMSKIEAAKL

-515 SKKDLVR
+515 SKKDLIR

-531 LLLFIIGGN
+531 LFLFIIGGS
-540 ARGFGTLFIVINIF
+540 ARGFGTLFIFINIF

-561 LKSIA
+561 IKSLA
-566 LKFRTI
+566 LRFRTI
-572 FLGWLEIK
+572 FLGWLEDK
-580 YEKFLRFALKGWR
+580 YERFLRFALTGWR

-604 LFLTIILVGI
+604 LFLTMILVGI

-622 PDNEPNQIIV
+622 PDNEPNQIII

-641 IEKTNNITKKL
+641 IKKTNAITK
-652 ENEVLQVVDD
+652 EIESEVLEVINN
-662 KKYFDG
+662 KKYFEG
-668 NKNFMIESMLAQVG
+668 SKNFMIESMLAQVG

-697 MPQKA
+697 MPQKS

-722 RSDVQKKLSGKYPGL
+722 RSDVQRKLSGKYPGL
-737 AVSVEKDENG
+737 AVSVEKDDNG

-752 PVNIEISGKNYLELI
+752 PVNIEITGKDYLELI
-767 QTAEEMRIFINDQK
+767 RTAEEMRIFINDQK

-800 IEVDRQ
+800 IEVDRE

-845 RFNKEDRYD
+845 RFNETDRYD
-854 KSLLFNQNVIF
+854 KSLLYNQNVIF

-885 NIETYSAIKHRNLT
+885 NVETYSAIKHRNLT

-921 KFQLDGFET
+921 KFQLDGFEV
-930 SENIKYKFTGEIE
+930 SENVKYKFTGEIE

-1032 LDRKKANLNIEKDS
+1032 LDRKKAKLNLEKDN

-1053 YESIVK
+1053 FESIVK

-1083 IGLNIDLMN
+1083 IGLNIDLMS
-1092 LFVNGNPNVY
+1092 LFSTGDPNIY

-1134 VTFYISKRLALKIR
+1134 VTFYLSKRLALKIR
-1148 SFKLN
+1148 SFKLS

>member
-317 DVIVEE
+317 DVIVDE

>member
-317 DVIVEE
+317 DVIVDE

-1129 LIIVP
+1129 LVIVP

>member
-1 MLKSTILMNK
+1 MNK

-17 PSVWAISKS
+17 PSVWAIGKS

-37 AFGINAYNNLPRE
+37 ALGINAYNELPRE
-50 DFPEIITSEVFIS
+50 DFPEIVTSEVFIS
-63 TINPGNTPE
+63 TINPGNTAE
-72 DIERFITV
+72 DIERFITS

-90 NLVDIKST
+90 NLVDVTST
-98 SLENYSIISLEF
+98 SLENYSIIRLEF

-116 ELAKQKVRDEIDSV
+116 ELAKQKVRDLIDSV
-130 ISGEDWPTFNNVKVE
+130 ISGEDWPTFNNVKVD
-145 PDILSMSLA
+145 PDILSMSIA
-154 EEMPILNVNIQGDYP
+154 EEMPILNINLVGDYP
-169 TEQLK
+169 TESLK
-174 KYAEVLE
+174 NYAEILE
-181 DRIEKLDEIK
+181 KRIEKLDEIK
-191 EVVILGAQDEEIE
+191 EVDILGAQDEEVE
-204 VAVDIKKMTAA
+204 VAVDIQKMTIAQ
-215 KVSFEDILSSIAFG
+215 VSFDDVISSIAYG
-229 NRTIAAGNIVS
+229 NRTIAAGNIIS
-240 DGQRRTIR
+240 DGQRRTLR
-248 IIGEIEN
+248 VIGEIQSPDE
-255 PEDLKNFVV
+255 LKNFVV
-264 KNEFGP
+264 KKDFGP
-270 VYLDDVAVI
+270 VYLGDIAEI

-291 EFTKNLVS
+291 EFGNNLVS

-308 NLINAANKI
+308 NLINAAETIRGIVSQTIENDYPI
-317 DVIVEE
+317 DLNV
-323 VIKNEFPSD
+323 S
-332 LEVVITNDMSNRII
+332 ITNDMSNRIV

-422 VVENVYRLMEKD
+422 VVENVYRLMEKE
-434 GLSRLEAAKL
+434 GMSKVEAAKL

-515 SKKDLVR
+515 SKKNLIK

-531 LLLFIIGGN
+531 LIMILIGGS
-540 ARGFGTLFIVINIF
+540 ATGFGTLFITINIF

-561 LKSIA
+561 LKSMG
-566 LKFRTI
+566 LRFRTI
-572 FLGWLEIK
+572 FLGTLENK
-580 YEKFLRFALKGWR
+580 YESFLRFALKGWR

-599 GTILL
+599 GTIIL
-604 LFLTIILVGI
+604 LFLTMVLVGI

-622 PDNEPNQIIV
+622 PDNQPNQIIV

-641 IEKTNNITKKL
+641 IEKTNSITKDI
-652 ENEVLQVVDD
+652 EQEVIEVINAS
-662 KKYFDG
+662 KYFE
-668 NKNFMIESMLAQVG
+668 NSKNFMLESMLSQVG
-682 EGAGNQQNDFGSQAD
+682 DGAGNQQNDFGSQAD
-697 MPQKA
+697 MPHKS
-702 KITVTLREFKYRNGF
+702 KITVTMREFKYRNGF
-717 SSEDL
+717 SSEDM
-722 RSDVQKKLSGKYPGL
+722 RGEVQAKLSGKYPGL
-737 AVSVEKDENG
+737 SISVEKDENG

-752 PVNIEISGKNYLELI
+752 PVNIEISGRDYLELI
-767 QTAEEMRIFINDQK
+767 ETAEQMRIFINNQK
-781 IAGIEEL
+781 ISGIEEL

-793 KNKPSIQ
+793 KSKPSLEIK
-800 IEVDRQ
+800 VDRQ

-826 FGEKAGIYKKDGED
+826 FGEKAGIFKKDGED

-854 KSLLFNQNVIF
+854 KSLLFNQNIIF
-865 KNMNNGQL
+865 RDMSDGQ
-873 VEVPIASLIKSE
+873 VKEIPVASLIKTK
-885 NIETYSAIKHRNLT
+885 NVETYSAIKHRNLS
-899 RVVTLYSSIFAG
+899 RVVTLYSSILAG

-921 KFQLDGFET
+921 KFQLDGFDI
-930 SENIKYKFTGEIE
+930 SEDVNFKFTGEIE
-943 EQDKNQDF
+943 EQDKNQEF
-951 LNTALIMALMLI
+951 LNTALLMALMLI

-998 DMTFVIIMTMLGIIS
+998 NMTFVIIMTMLGIIS

-1032 LDRKKANLNIEKDS
+1032 LDRKKEELNVEKDN
-1046 MLPKNEI
+1046 MLSKDQIFEA
-1053 YESIVK
+1053 IVS

-1083 IGLNIDLMN
+1083 IGLNIDLMS
-1092 LFVNGNPNVY
+1092 LFSSGNPNIYV
-1102 IGGDN
+1102 GGDN

-1129 LIIVP
+1129 LVIVP
-1134 VTFYISKRLALKIR
+1134 VTFYLSKRAALKIKE
-1148 SFKLN
+1148 FKLN

>member
-1 MLKSTILMNK
+1 MNK

-17 PSVWAISKS
+17 PSVWAIGKS

-37 AFGINAYNNLPRE
+37 ALGINAYNELPRE
-50 DFPEIITSEVFIS
+50 DFPEIVTSEVFIS
-63 TINPGNTPE
+63 TINPGNTAE
-72 DIERFITV
+72 DIERFITS

-90 NLVDIKST
+90 NLVDVTST
-98 SLENYSIISLEF
+98 SLENYSIIRLEF

-116 ELAKQKVRDEIDSV
+116 ELAKQKVRDLIDSV
-130 ISGEDWPTFNNVKVE
+130 ISGEDWPTFNNVKVD
-145 PDILSMSLA
+145 PDILSMSIA
-154 EEMPILNVNIQGDYP
+154 EEMPILNINLVGDYP
-169 TEQLK
+169 TESLK
-174 KYAEVLE
+174 NYAEILE
-181 DRIEKLDEIK
+181 KRIEKLDEIK
-191 EVVILGAQDEEIE
+191 EVDILGAQDEEVE
-204 VAVDIKKMTAA
+204 VAVDIQKMTIAQ
-215 KVSFEDILSSIAFG
+215 VSFDDVISSIAYG
-229 NRTIAAGNIVS
+229 NRTIAAGNIIS
-240 DGQRRTIR
+240 DGQRRTLR
-248 IIGEIEN
+248 VIGEIQS
-255 PEDLKNFVV
+255 PEELKNFVV
-264 KNEFGP
+264 KKDFGP
-270 VYLDDVAVI
+270 VYLGDIAEI

-291 EFTKNLVS
+291 EFGNNLVS

-308 NLINAANKI
+308 NLINAAETIRGIVSQTIENDYPI
-317 DVIVEE
+317 DLNV
-323 VIKNEFPSD
+323 S
-332 LEVVITNDMSNRII
+332 ITNDMSNRIV

-422 VVENVYRLMEKD
+422 VVENVYRLMEKEGMSKVD
-434 GLSRLEAAKL
+434 AAKL

-515 SKKDLVR
+515 SKKDLIK

-531 LLLFIIGGN
+531 LLMILIGGS
-540 ARGFGTLFIVINIF
+540 ATGFGTLFITINIF

-561 LKSIA
+561 LKSMA

-572 FLGWLEIK
+572 FLGTLENK
-580 YEKFLRFALKGWR
+580 YESFLRFALKGWR

-599 GTILL
+599 GTIIL
-604 LFLTIILVGI
+604 LFLTMVLVGI

-622 PDNEPNQIIV
+622 PDNQPNQIIV

-641 IEKTNNITKKL
+641 IEKTNSITKDI
-652 ENEVLQVVDD
+652 EQEVIEVINAS
-662 KKYFDG
+662 KYFE
-668 NKNFMIESMLAQVG
+668 NSKNFMVESMLSQVG
-682 EGAGNQQNDFGSQAD
+682 DGAGNQQNDFGSQAD
-697 MPQKA
+697 MPHKS
-702 KITVTLREFKYRNGF
+702 KITVTMREFKYRNGF
-717 SSEDL
+717 SSEDM
-722 RSDVQKKLSGKYPGL
+722 RGEVQAKLSGKYPGL
-737 AVSVEKDENG
+737 SISVEKDENG

-752 PVNIEISGKNYLELI
+752 PVNIEISGRDYLELI
-767 QTAEEMRIFINDQK
+767 ETAEQMRIFINNQK
-781 IAGIEEL
+781 ISGIEEL

-793 KNKPSIQ
+793 KSKPSLE

-826 FGEKAGIYKKDGED
+826 FGEKAGIFKKDGED

-845 RFNKEDRYD
+845 RFNNEDRYD
-854 KSLLFNQNVIF
+854 KSLLFNQNIIF
-865 KNMNNGQL
+865 RDMSDGQ
-873 VEVPIASLIKSE
+873 VKEIPVASLIKTK
-885 NIETYSAIKHRNLT
+885 NVETYSAIKHRNLS
-899 RVVTLYSSIFAG
+899 RVVTLYSSILAG

-921 KFQLDGFET
+921 KFQLDGFDI
-930 SENIKYKFTGEIE
+930 SEDVNFKFTGEIE
-943 EQDKNQDF
+943 EQDKNQEF
-951 LNTALIMALMLI
+951 LNTALLMALMLI

-998 DMTFVIIMTMLGIIS
+998 NMTFVIIMTMLGIIS

-1032 LDRKKANLNIEKDS
+1032 LDRKKEELNVEKDN
-1046 MLPKNEI
+1046 MLSKDQIFEA
-1053 YESIVK
+1053 IVS

-1083 IGLNIDLMN
+1083 IGLNIDLMS
-1092 LFVNGNPNVY
+1092 LFSSGNPNIYV
-1102 IGGDN
+1102 GGDN

-1129 LIIVP
+1129 LVIVP
-1134 VTFYISKRLALKIR
+1134 VTFYLSKRAALKIKE
-1148 SFKLN
+1148 FKLN

>member
-1 MLKSTILMNK
+1 MNK

-17 PSVWAISKS
+17 PSVWAIGKS

-37 AFGINAYNNLPRE
+37 ALGINAYNELPRE
-50 DFPEIITSEVFIS
+50 DFPEIVTSEVFIS
-63 TINPGNTPE
+63 TINPGNTAE
-72 DIERFITV
+72 DIERFITS

-90 NLVDIKST
+90 NLVDVTST
-98 SLENYSIISLEF
+98 SLENYSIIRLEF

-116 ELAKQKVRDEIDSV
+116 ELAKQKVRDLIDSV
-130 ISGEDWPTFNNVKVE
+130 ISGEDWPTFNNVKVD
-145 PDILSMSLA
+145 PDILSMSIA
-154 EEMPILNVNIQGDYP
+154 EEMPILNINLVGDYP
-169 TEQLK
+169 TESLMN
-174 KYAEVLE
+174 YAEILE
-181 DRIEKLDEIK
+181 KRIEKLDEIK
-191 EVVILGAQDEEIE
+191 EVDILGAQDEEVE
-204 VAVDIKKMTAA
+204 VAVDIQKMTIAQ
-215 KVSFEDILSSIAFG
+215 VSFDDVISSIAYG
-229 NRTIAAGNIVS
+229 NRTIAAGNIIS
-240 DGQRRTIR
+240 DGQRRTLR
-248 IIGEIEN
+248 VIGEIQS
-255 PEDLKNFVV
+255 PEELKNFVV
-264 KNEFGP
+264 KKDFGP
-270 VYLDDVAVI
+270 VYLGDIAEI

-291 EFTKNLVS
+291 EFGNNLVS

-308 NLINAANKI
+308 NLINAAETIRGIVSQTIENDYPI
-317 DVIVEE
+317 DLNV
-323 VIKNEFPSD
+323 S
-332 LEVVITNDMSNRII
+332 ITNDMSNRIV

-422 VVENVYRLMEKD
+422 VVENVYRLMEKEGMSKVD
-434 GLSRLEAAKL
+434 AAKL

-515 SKKDLVR
+515 SKKDLIK

-531 LLLFIIGGN
+531 LLMILIGGS
-540 ARGFGTLFIVINIF
+540 ATGFGTLFITINIF

-561 LKSIA
+561 LKSMA
-566 LKFRTI
+566 LRFRTI
-572 FLGWLEIK
+572 FLGTLENK
-580 YEKFLRFALKGWR
+580 YESFLRFALKGWR

-599 GTILL
+599 GTIIL
-604 LFLTIILVGI
+604 LFLTMVLVGI

-622 PDNEPNQIIV
+622 PDNQPNQIIV

-641 IEKTNNITKKL
+641 IEKTNSITKDI
-652 ENEVLQVVDD
+652 EQEVIEVINAS
-662 KKYFDG
+662 KYFE
-668 NKNFMIESMLAQVG
+668 NSKNFMVESMLSQVG
-682 EGAGNQQNDFGSQAD
+682 DGAGNQQNDFGSQAD
-697 MPQKA
+697 MPHKS
-702 KITVTLREFKYRNGF
+702 KITVTMREFKYRNGF
-717 SSEDL
+717 SSEDM
-722 RSDVQKKLSGKYPGL
+722 RGEVQAKLSGKYPGL
-737 AVSVEKDENG
+737 SISVEKDENG

-752 PVNIEISGKNYLELI
+752 PVNIEISGRDYLELI
-767 QTAEEMRIFINDQK
+767 ETAEQMRIFINNQK
-781 IAGIEEL
+781 ISGIEEL

-793 KNKPSIQ
+793 KSKPSLE

-826 FGEKAGIYKKDGED
+826 FGEKAGIFKKDGED

-845 RFNKEDRYD
+845 RFNNEDRYD
-854 KSLLFNQNVIF
+854 KSLLFNQNIIF
-865 KNMNNGQL
+865 RDMSDGQ
-873 VEVPIASLIKSE
+873 VKEIPVASLIKTK
-885 NIETYSAIKHRNLT
+885 NVETYSAIKHRNLS
-899 RVVTLYSSIFAG
+899 RVVTLYSSILAG

-921 KFQLDGFET
+921 KFQLDGFDI
-930 SENIKYKFTGEIE
+930 SEDVNFKFTGEIE
-943 EQDKNQDF
+943 EQDKNQEF
-951 LNTALIMALMLI
+951 LNTALLMALMLI

-998 DMTFVIIMTMLGIIS
+998 NMTFVIIMTMLGIIS

-1032 LDRKKANLNIEKDS
+1032 LDRKKEELNVEKDN
-1046 MLPKNEI
+1046 MLSKDQIFEA
-1053 YESIVK
+1053 IVS

-1083 IGLNIDLMN
+1083 IGLNIDLMS
-1092 LFVNGNPNVY
+1092 LFSSGNPNIYV
-1102 IGGDN
+1102 GGDN

-1129 LIIVP
+1129 LVIVP
-1134 VTFYISKRLALKIR
+1134 VTFYLSKRAALKIKE
-1148 SFKLN
+1148 FKLN

>member
-1 MLKSTILMNK
+1 
-11 VDKEFK
+11 
-17 PSVWAISKS
+17 
-26 NIIYFLMFIFL
+26 MFIFL
-37 AFGINAYNNLPRE
+37 AFGINAYNTLPRE

-110 DEEIEI
+110 DEEIDI
-116 ELAKQKVRDEIDSV
+116 ELAKQKVRDQIDSV

-174 KYAEVLE
+174 TYAEILE

-191 EVVILGAQDEEIE
+191 EVDILGAQDEEIE
-204 VAVDIKKMTAA
+204 VAVDIKKMTAS
-215 KVSFEDILSSIAFG
+215 KVSFEDILSAIAYG

-240 DGQRRTIR
+240 DGQRRTLR
-248 IIGEIEN
+248 IMGEIES
-255 PEDLKNFVV
+255 PDDLKNFVI

-270 VYLDDVAVI
+270 VYLEDVAEI

-291 EFTKNLVS
+291 EFAKNLVS

-317 DVIVEE
+317 DVIVDE

-422 VVENVYRLMEKD
+422 VVENVYRLMEKE
-434 GLSRLEAAKL
+434 GMSKIEAAKL

-515 SKKDLVR
+515 SKKDLIR

-531 LLLFIIGGN
+531 LFLFIIGGS
-540 ARGFGTLFIVINIF
+540 ARGFGTLFIFINIF

-561 LKSIA
+561 IKSLA
-566 LKFRTI
+566 LRFRTI
-572 FLGWLEIK
+572 FLGWLEDK
-580 YEKFLRFALKGWR
+580 YERFLRFALTGWR

-604 LFLTIILVGI
+604 LFLTMILVGI

-622 PDNEPNQIIV
+622 PDNEPNQIII

-641 IEKTNNITKKL
+641 IKKTNAITK
-652 ENEVLQVVDD
+652 EIESEVLEVINN
-662 KKYFDG
+662 KKYFEG
-668 NKNFMIESMLAQVG
+668 SKNFMIESMLAQVG

-697 MPQKA
+697 MPQKS

-722 RSDVQKKLSGKYPGL
+722 RSDVQRKLSGKYPGL
-737 AVSVEKDENG
+737 AVSVEKDDNG

-752 PVNIEISGKNYLELI
+752 PVNIEITGKDYLELI
-767 QTAEEMRIFINDQK
+767 RTAEEMRIFINDQK

-800 IEVDRQ
+800 IEVDRE

-845 RFNKEDRYD
+845 RFNETDRYD
-854 KSLLFNQNVIF
+854 KSLLYNQNVIF

-885 NIETYSAIKHRNLT
+885 NVETYSAIKHRNLT

-921 KFQLDGFET
+921 KFQLDGFEV
-930 SENIKYKFTGEIE
+930 SENVKYKFTGEIE

-1032 LDRKKANLNIEKDS
+1032 LDRKKAKLNLEKDN

-1053 YESIVK
+1053 FESIVK

-1083 IGLNIDLMN
+1083 IGLNIDLMS
-1092 LFVNGNPNVY
+1092 LFSTGDPNIY

-1134 VTFYISKRLALKIR
+1134 VTFYLSKRLALKIR
-1148 SFKLN
+1148 SFKLS